1 MKKRTHYIL
10 LLCMLLL
17 SAVCG
22 ALIPKVNV
30 NSDMSRY
37 LPDDSKMKQG
47 LAIVQ
52 DEFGGTQ
59 MTGPAMR
66 IMFRGLDR
74 DSVQPISGKL
84 SAIPEVT
91 ALSSKFSDDGQY
103 VLFELNVPST
113 VDQKLL
119 GQQIKDGFEEDMV
132 VETSQDGNT
141 PPASVMI
148 IAAVLILLILVVMA
162 QSWLEP
168 FLFLFSTG
176 LAVVLNIGTN
186 ALLPSVSITTN
197 YIVAILQMV
206 LSLDYAIVLMNRYR
220 QEKTPQNSPVE
231 AVNRAIR
238 RAFPSIISSAAT
250 TVVGLVMLVFMRL
263 KIGMDMGI
271 VLAKG
276 VVFSLICTF
285 TVLPSLLM
293 IFHRGVMNTGKK
305 TFVLPTNR
313 ISRMV
318 TRYKIPLA
326 GIAMV
331 LFIFSFFWS
340 KKTDISFSMERESE
354 INAVFPHQ
362 NPFVVVY
369 PTAAESSVPALADS
383 LLRDE
388 AVEGVYS
395 YPTIMR
401 REYTSSEMA
410 GQIQAMAAGF
420 KEELPK
426 ELDSSMFSAD
436 MISLVYHMKFE
447 DDPSREITFP
457 ELLNFI
463 REHCVDNPMF
473 DSVLDDDMREKLALL
488 DMYAPAAEQSVTPPA
503 AKTGSPK
510 TASPTSVTP
519 KSEMPTSVTPKSETS
534 KTTAP
539 KPQTTKGATARPAAS
554 EGRSASKVRLASFLP
569 RLAEAYPSTETGVLA
584 SLSDRTMNN
593 TPMAAPAMSEFIGST
608 ATQTRMVYSF
618 SKNKSKQMTPYEY
631 VHFLYDDLF
640 NRKAL
645 ASFVSEEQ
653 KAGLKQRMDVM
664 DLIQEDASLEFS
676 ELYSLLLDFGAA
688 SAGEARIRALAFP
701 SSIGSRPDSSSS
713 TGSRP
718 DSSSGS
724 LVAELPQ
731 PKDSLDSSA
740 GSTVSDR
747 PAAADTAA
755 VNAQLLPRPLPK
767 PAKPKKKSIEE
778 QRQELFMDLMFSGRS
793 YTASKMASFFKRL
806 GEPVGED
813 LISLL
818 YVYYASVTEGE
829 CRHTMNIEELV
840 AFIGD
845 DLLNDK
851 RLSGYID
858 DGTRSHFKEFRLAFQ
873 EKISLLRREE
883 HSLMLVLTSLPPES
897 AETYDFVSRL
907 SSVCDSFFDGDSQL
921 VGESVMYSEMKNG
934 FGQEIRLVT
943 ILTVLAIFLIVAISF
958 RSIIVPLILVM
969 TVMTAVYVN
978 VIFSGIFSGTMLYL
992 AYLIVQ
998 SILMGATI
1006 DYGILYANYYKEYRK
1021 TMGINDAISAAYR
1034 GFIRTVMTSG
1044 LIMVVAPGAMSLL
1057 VDDVAISAIVGSLSI
1072 GAMVSVVL
1080 ILLVVPA
1087 VLGACDRLVVRKK
1100 DRFSE

>member
-1 MKKRTHYIL
+1 ML
-10 LLCMLLL
+10 FCMLAL

-22 ALIPKVNV
+22 ILIPKVNV
-30 NSDMSRY
+30 NSDMTRY
-37 LPDDSKMKQG
+37 LPDDSQMKQG
-47 LAIVQ
+47 LDIVTA
-52 DEFGGTQ
+52 EFGGTQ
-59 MTGPAMR
+59 MTGPAVR
-66 IMFRGLDR
+66 LMFRDVASSR
-74 DSVQPISGKL
+74 VQGI
-84 SAIPEVT
+84 T
-91 ALSSKFSDDGQY
+91 DTLSSFSQVKAVSHSFSEDGQY
-103 VLFELNVPST
+103 VLFELNVPNS

-119 GQQIKDGFEEDMV
+119 GQEISSRFEDDIV

-148 IAAVLILLILVVMA
+148 IAAALILIILVAMA

-168 FLFLFSTG
+168 LIFLISTG
-176 LAVVLNIGTN
+176 LAVVMNIGTN

-206 LSLDYAIVLMNRYR
+206 LSLDYSIVLMNRYR
-220 QEKTPQNSPVE
+220 QEKTGENSPVE
-231 AVNRAIR
+231 AVNRAIK
-238 RAFPSIISSAAT
+238 RAFPSIMSSAAT

-263 KIGMDMGI
+263 KIGMDMGV

-276 VVFSLICTF
+276 VIFSLVCTF

-293 IFHRGVMNTGKK
+293 IFQKGVMNTGKK

-326 GIAMV
+326 CAAIV
-331 LFIFSFFWS
+331 LFFFAFFQS

-354 INAVFPHQ
+354 INSVFPQH

-383 LLRDE
+383 LLKDG
-388 AVEGVYS
+388 AVEGVYA
-395 YPTIMR
+395 YPTVMR
-401 REYTSSEMA
+401 RQYTSSEMA
-410 GQIQAMAAGF
+410 GQIQTMAAGF

-426 ELDSSMFSAD
+426 ELDSSMFTAS
-436 MISLVYHMKFE
+436 MMSLVYHMKFE
-447 DDPSREITFP
+447 DDPSRQISFP
-457 ELLNFI
+457 ELLGFI
-463 REHCVDNPMF
+463 REHCVGNPMF

-488 DMYAPAAEQSVTPPA
+488 DMYAPAVEEEEIVEESRVEEAPAPKASAPKVSAPKATAPDTPKPA
-503 AKTGSPK
+503 A
-510 TASPTSVTP
+510 
-519 KSEMPTSVTPKSETS
+519 E
-534 KTTAP
+534 TAP
-539 KPQTTKGATARPAAS
+539 APVAKPQS
-554 EGRSASKVRLASFLP
+554 SVRLSSFLP
-569 RLAEAYPSTETGVLA
+569 RLAEAYPSTETAVLA

-608 ATQTRMVYSF
+608 PTQTRMVYSF

-645 ASFVSEEQ
+645 ASFVSEDQ
-653 KAGLKQRMDVM
+653 KEGLRQRMNVM
-664 DLIQEDASLEFS
+664 DLIQKDASLEFS
-676 ELYSLLLDFGAA
+676 ELYSLLRDFGAA
-688 SAGEARIRALAFP
+688 SAGEARLRALAFP
-701 SSIGSRPDSSSS
+701 SSGSTAPEAPSAVSRPDS
-713 TGSRP
+713 T
-718 DSSSGS
+718 SGT

-731 PKDSLDSSA
+731 PKDSLASSSGTAVSGTVIAADSSA
-740 GSTVSDR
+740 L
-747 PAAADTAA
+747 
-755 VNAQLLPRPLPK
+755 NAQLLPKPLPK
-767 PAKPKKKSIEE
+767 PVKPKKKSIEE
-778 QRQELFMDLMFSGRS
+778 QRQDLFMDLMYSGRS
-793 YTASKMASFFKRL
+793 YTARQMAGFFKRL

-818 YVYYASVTEGE
+818 YVYYASVSEE
-829 CRHTMNIEELV
+829 DCHHTMNIEELV
-840 AFIGD
+840 NFIGD

-858 DGTRSHFKEFRLAFQ
+858 DEVRSHFNGFRKAFE
-873 EKISLLRREE
+873 EKISLLRRED
-883 HSLMLVLTSLPPES
+883 HSLMLVLTKLPPES
-897 AETYDFVSRL
+897 RETYDFVSRL
-907 SSVCDSFFDGDSQL
+907 SSVCDDCFGGESQL

-934 FGQEIRLVT
+934 FGREMRLVT
-943 ILTVLAIFLIVAISF
+943 ILTVLAIFLIVAVSF
-958 RSIIVPLILVM
+958 RSVIVPLILVM

-1021 TMGINDAISAAYR
+1021 TMDVNDAITAAYR
-1034 GFIRTVMTSG
+1034 GFIRTIMTSG
-1044 LIMVVAPGAMSLL
+1044 LIMVVAPGAMALL

-1087 VLGACDRLVVRKK
+1087 VLGAFDSLVVRKK
-1100 DRFSE
+1100 DRFKK

>member
-10 LLCMLLL
+10 LFCMLAL

-22 ALIPKVNV
+22 ILIPKVNV
-30 NSDMSRY
+30 NSDMTRY
-37 LPDDSKMKQG
+37 LPDDSQMKQG
-47 LAIVQ
+47 LDIVTA
-52 DEFGGTQ
+52 EFGGTQ
-59 MTGPAMR
+59 MTGPAVR
-66 IMFRGLDR
+66 LMFRDVASSR
-74 DSVQPISGKL
+74 VQGI
-84 SAIPEVT
+84 T
-91 ALSSKFSDDGQY
+91 DTLSSFSQVKAVSHSFSADGQY
-103 VLFELNVPST
+103 VLFELNVPNS

-119 GQQIKDGFEEDMV
+119 GQEISSRFEDDIV

-148 IAAVLILLILVVMA
+148 IAAALILIILVAMA

-168 FLFLFSTG
+168 LIFLISTG
-176 LAVVLNIGTN
+176 LAVVMNIGTN

-206 LSLDYAIVLMNRYR
+206 LSLDYSIVLMNRYR
-220 QEKTPQNSPVE
+220 QEKTGENSLVE
-231 AVNRAIR
+231 AVNRAIK
-238 RAFPSIISSAAT
+238 RAFPSIMSSAAT

-263 KIGMDMGI
+263 KIGMDMGV

-276 VVFSLICTF
+276 VIFSLVCTF

-293 IFHRGVMNTGKK
+293 IFQKGVMNTGKK

-326 GIAMV
+326 CAAIV
-331 LFIFSFFWS
+331 LFFFAFFQS

-354 INAVFPHQ
+354 INSVFPQH

-383 LLRDE
+383 LLKDE
-388 AVEGVYS
+388 AVEAVYA
-395 YPTIMR
+395 YPTVMR
-401 REYTSSEMA
+401 RQYTSSEMA

-426 ELDSSMFSAD
+426 ELDSSMFTAS
-436 MISLVYHMKFE
+436 MMSLVYHMKFE
-447 DDPSREITFP
+447 DDPSRQISFP
-457 ELLNFI
+457 ELLGFI
-463 REHCVDNPMF
+463 REHCVGNPMF

-488 DMYAPAAEQSVTPPA
+488 DMYAPAVEEEENVAETGVGEAPAPKASAPKASAPKVTAPDTPKPA
-503 AKTGSPK
+503 AEAVPE
-510 TASPTSVTP
+510 A
-519 KSEMPTSVTPKSETS
+519 
-534 KTTAP
+534 
-539 KPQTTKGATARPAAS
+539 KPQTS
-554 EGRSASKVRLASFLP
+554 VRLSTFLP
-569 RLAEAYPSTETGVLA
+569 RLAEAYPSTETAVLA

-608 ATQTRMVYSF
+608 PTQTRMVYSF

-645 ASFVSEEQ
+645 ASFVSEDQ
-653 KAGLKQRMDVM
+653 KEGLRQRMNVM
-664 DLIQEDASLEFS
+664 DLIQKDASLEFS
-676 ELYSLLLDFGAA
+676 ELYSLLRDFGAA
-688 SAGEARIRALAFP
+688 SAGEARLRALAFP
-701 SSIGSRPDSSSS
+701 SSGSTAPEAPSAVSRSDS
-713 TGSRP
+713 T
-718 DSSSGS
+718 SGT

-731 PKDSLDSSA
+731 QKDSLASSAGTAVSGTVIAADSSA
-740 GSTVSDR
+740 L
-747 PAAADTAA
+747 
-755 VNAQLLPRPLPK
+755 NAQLLPNPLPK
-767 PAKPKKKSIEE
+767 PVKPKKKSIEE
-778 QRQELFMDLMFSGRS
+778 QRQDLFMDLMYSGRS
-793 YTASKMASFFKRL
+793 YTARQMAGFFKRL

-818 YVYYASVTEGE
+818 YVYYASVSEE
-829 CRHTMNIEELV
+829 DCHHTMNIEELV
-840 AFIGD
+840 NFIGD

-858 DGTRSHFKEFRLAFQ
+858 DEVRSHFNGFRKAFE
-873 EKISLLRREE
+873 EKISLLRRED
-883 HSLMLVLTSLPPES
+883 HSLMLVLTKLPPES
-897 AETYDFVSRL
+897 RETYDFVSRL
-907 SSVCDSFFDGDSQL
+907 SSVCYDCFGGESQL

-934 FGQEIRLVT
+934 FGREMRLVT
-943 ILTVLAIFLIVAISF
+943 ILTVLAIFLIVAVSF
-958 RSIIVPLILVM
+958 RSVIVPLILVM

-1021 TMGINDAISAAYR
+1021 TMDINDAITAAYR
-1034 GFIRTVMTSG
+1034 GFIRTIMTSG
-1044 LIMVVAPGAMSLL
+1044 LIMVVAPGAMALL

-1087 VLGACDRLVVRKK
+1087 VLGAFDSLVVRKK
-1100 DRFSE
+1100 DRFKK

>member
-10 LLCMLLL
+10 LFCMLAF

-22 ALIPKVNV
+22 ILIPKVNV
-30 NSDMSRY
+30 NSDMTRY
-37 LPDDSKMKQG
+37 LPDDSQMKQG
-47 LAIVQ
+47 LDIVTA
-52 DEFGGTQ
+52 EFGGTQ
-59 MTGPAMR
+59 MTGPAVR
-66 IMFRGLDR
+66 LMFRDVASSR
-74 DSVQPISGKL
+74 VQGI
-84 SAIPEVT
+84 T
-91 ALSSKFSDDGQY
+91 DTLSSFSQVKAVSHSFSADGQY
-103 VLFELNVPST
+103 VLFELNVPNS

-119 GQQIKDGFEEDMV
+119 GQEISSRFKDDIV

-148 IAAVLILLILVVMA
+148 IAAALILIILVAMA

-168 FLFLFSTG
+168 LIFLISTG
-176 LAVVLNIGTN
+176 LAVVMNIGTN

-206 LSLDYAIVLMNRYR
+206 LSLDYSIVLMNRYR
-220 QEKTPQNSPVE
+220 QEKTGENSPVE
-231 AVNRAIR
+231 AVNRAIK
-238 RAFPSIISSAAT
+238 RAFPSIMSSAAT

-263 KIGMDMGI
+263 KIGMDMGV

-276 VVFSLICTF
+276 VIFSLVCTF

-293 IFHRGVMNTGKK
+293 IFQKGVMNTGKK

-326 GIAMV
+326 CAAIV
-331 LFIFSFFWS
+331 LFFFAFFQS

-354 INAVFPHQ
+354 INSVFPQH

-383 LLRDE
+383 LLKDG
-388 AVEGVYS
+388 AVEGVYA
-395 YPTIMR
+395 YPTVMR
-401 REYTSSEMA
+401 RQYTSSEMA
-410 GQIQAMAAGF
+410 GQIQTMAAGF

-426 ELDSSMFSAD
+426 ELDSSMFTAS
-436 MISLVYHMKFE
+436 MMSLVYHMKFE
-447 DDPSREITFP
+447 DDPSRQISFP
-457 ELLNFI
+457 ELLGFI
-463 REHCVDNPMF
+463 REHCVGNPMF

-488 DMYAPAAEQSVTPPA
+488 DMYAPAVEEEENVAESRVEEAPA
-503 AKTGSPK
+503 PK
-510 TASPTSVTP
+510 ASAP
-519 KSEMPTSVTPKSETS
+519 

-539 KPQTTKGATARPAAS
+539 DTPKPAAETVPEAKPQISLAPKPVTPGS
-554 EGRSASKVRLASFLP
+554 SASAVRLSAFLP
-569 RLAEAYPSTETGVLA
+569 RLAEAYPSTETAVLA

-608 ATQTRMVYSF
+608 PTQTRMVYSF

-645 ASFVSEEQ
+645 ASFVSEDQ
-653 KAGLKQRMDVM
+653 KEGLRQRMNVM
-664 DLIQEDASLEFS
+664 DLIQKDASLEFS
-676 ELYSLLLDFGAA
+676 ELYSLLRDFGAA
-688 SAGEARIRALAFP
+688 SAGEARLRVLAFP
-701 SSIGSRPDSSSS
+701 SSGSTAPEVPSAVSRPDS
-713 TGSRP
+713 T
-718 DSSSGS
+718 SGT

-731 PKDSLDSSA
+731 QKDSLVSSAGNAVSGTVIAADSSA
-740 GSTVSDR
+740 L
-747 PAAADTAA
+747 
-755 VNAQLLPRPLPK
+755 NAQLLPKPLPK
-767 PAKPKKKSIEE
+767 PVKPKKKSIEE
-778 QRQELFMDLMFSGRS
+778 QRQDLFMDLMYSGRS
-793 YTASKMASFFKRL
+793 YTARQMAGFFKRL

-818 YVYYASVTEGE
+818 YVYYASVSEE
-829 CRHTMNIEELV
+829 DCHHTMNIEELV
-840 AFIGD
+840 SFIGD

-858 DGTRSHFKEFRLAFQ
+858 DEVRSHFNEFRAAFE
-873 EKISLLRREE
+873 EKISLLRRED
-883 HSLMLVLTSLPPES
+883 HSLMLVLTKLPQES
-897 AETYDFVSRL
+897 RETYDFVSRL
-907 SSVCDSFFDGDSQL
+907 SSVCEDCFGGESQL

-934 FGQEIRLVT
+934 FGREMRLVT
-943 ILTVLAIFLIVAISF
+943 ILTVLAIFLIVAVSF
-958 RSIIVPLILVM
+958 RSVIVPLILVM

-1021 TMGINDAISAAYR
+1021 TMDVNDAITAAYR
-1034 GFIRTVMTSG
+1034 GFIRTIMTSG
-1044 LIMVVAPGAMSLL
+1044 LIMVVAPGAMALL

-1087 VLGACDRLVVRKK
+1087 VLGAFDSLVVRKK
-1100 DRFSE
+1100 DRFKK

>member
-1 MKKRTHYIL
+1 ML
-10 LLCMLLL
+10 FCMLAL

-22 ALIPKVNV
+22 ILIPKVNV
-30 NSDMSRY
+30 NSDMTRY
-37 LPDDSKMKQG
+37 LPDDSQMKQG
-47 LAIVQ
+47 LDIVTA
-52 DEFGGTQ
+52 EFGGTQ
-59 MTGPAMR
+59 MTGPAVR
-66 IMFRGLDR
+66 LMFRDVASSR
-74 DSVQPISGKL
+74 VQGI
-84 SAIPEVT
+84 T
-91 ALSSKFSDDGQY
+91 DTLSSFSQVKAVSHSFSEDGQY
-103 VLFELNVPST
+103 VLFELNVPNS

-119 GQQIKDGFEEDMV
+119 GQEISSRFEDDIV

-148 IAAVLILLILVVMA
+148 IAAALILIILVAMA

-168 FLFLFSTG
+168 LIFLISTG
-176 LAVVLNIGTN
+176 LAVVMNIGTN

-206 LSLDYAIVLMNRYR
+206 LSLDYSIVLMNRYR
-220 QEKTPQNSPVE
+220 QEKTGENSPVE
-231 AVNRAIR
+231 AVNRAIK
-238 RAFPSIISSAAT
+238 RAFPSIMSSAAT

-263 KIGMDMGI
+263 KIGMDMGV

-276 VVFSLICTF
+276 VIFSLVCTF

-293 IFHRGVMNTGKK
+293 IFQKGVMNTGKK

-326 GIAMV
+326 CAAIV
-331 LFIFSFFWS
+331 LFFFAFFQS

-354 INAVFPHQ
+354 INSVFPQH

-383 LLRDE
+383 LLKDG
-388 AVEGVYS
+388 AVEGVYA
-395 YPTIMR
+395 YPTVMR
-401 REYTSSEMA
+401 RQYTSSEMA
-410 GQIQAMAAGF
+410 GQIQTMAAGF

-426 ELDSSMFSAD
+426 ELDSSMFTAS
-436 MISLVYHMKFE
+436 MMSLVYHMKFE
-447 DDPSREITFP
+447 DDPSRQISFP
-457 ELLNFI
+457 ELLGFI
-463 REHCVDNPMF
+463 REHCVGNPMF

-488 DMYAPAAEQSVTPPA
+488 DMYAPAVEEEESVEEIGVEEAPAPKASAPKAPAPKATAPDTPKPA
-503 AKTGSPK
+503 AE
-510 TASPTSVTP
+510 A
-519 KSEMPTSVTPKSETS
+519 
-534 KTTAP
+534 AP
-539 KPQTTKGATARPAAS
+539 APVAKLQS
-554 EGRSASKVRLASFLP
+554 SVRLSSFLP
-569 RLAEAYPSTETGVLA
+569 RLAQAYPSTETAVLA

-608 ATQTRMVYSF
+608 PTQTRMVYSF

-645 ASFVSEEQ
+645 ASFVSEDQ
-653 KAGLKQRMDVM
+653 KEGLRQRMNVM
-664 DLIQEDASLEFS
+664 DLIQKDASLEFS
-676 ELYSLLLDFGAA
+676 ELYSLLRDFGAA
-688 SAGEARIRALAFP
+688 SAGEARLRALAFP
-701 SSIGSRPDSSSS
+701 SSGSNVPEVPSAVSRPDS
-713 TGSRP
+713 T
-718 DSSSGS
+718 SGT

-731 PKDSLDSSA
+731 QKDSLASSA
-740 GSTVSDR
+740 GNAVSGN
-747 PAAADTAA
+747 PAAADTAS
-755 VNAQLLPRPLPK
+755 VNVQPLPK
-767 PAKPKKKSIEE
+767 PVKPKKKSIEE
-778 QRQELFMDLMFSGRS
+778 QRQDLFMDLMYSGRS
-793 YTASKMASFFKRL
+793 YTARQMAGFFKRL

-818 YVYYASVTEGE
+818 YVYYASVSEE
-829 CRHTMNIEELV
+829 DCHHTMNIEELV
-840 AFIGD
+840 NFIGD

-858 DGTRSHFKEFRLAFQ
+858 DEVRSHFNGFRKAFE
-873 EKISLLRREE
+873 EKISLLRRED
-883 HSLMLVLTSLPPES
+883 HSLMLVLTKLPPES
-897 AETYDFVSRL
+897 RETYDFVSRL
-907 SSVCDSFFDGDSQL
+907 SSVCDDFFGGESQL

-934 FGQEIRLVT
+934 FGREMRLVT
-943 ILTVLAIFLIVAISF
+943 ILTVLAIFLIVAVSF
-958 RSIIVPLILVM
+958 RSVIVPLILVM

-1021 TMGINDAISAAYR
+1021 TMDINDAITAAYR
-1034 GFIRTVMTSG
+1034 GFIRTIMTSG
-1044 LIMVVAPGAMSLL
+1044 LIMVVAPGAMALL

-1087 VLGACDRLVVRKK
+1087 VLGAFDSLVVRKK
-1100 DRFSE
+1100 DRFKK

>member
-10 LLCMLLL
+10 LFCMLAL

-22 ALIPKVNV
+22 ILIPKVNV
-30 NSDMSRY
+30 NSDMTRY
-37 LPDDSKMKQG
+37 LPDDSQMKQG
-47 LAIVQ
+47 LDIVTA
-52 DEFGGTQ
+52 EFGGTQ
-59 MTGPAMR
+59 MTGPAVR
-66 IMFRGLDR
+66 LMFRDVASSR
-74 DSVQPISGKL
+74 VQGI
-84 SAIPEVT
+84 T
-91 ALSSKFSDDGQY
+91 DTLSSFSQVKAVSHSFSEDGQY
-103 VLFELNVPST
+103 VLFELNVPNS

-119 GQQIKDGFEEDMV
+119 GQEISSRFEDDIV

-148 IAAVLILLILVVMA
+148 IAAALILIILVAMA

-168 FLFLFSTG
+168 LIFLISTG
-176 LAVVLNIGTN
+176 LAVVMNIGTN

-206 LSLDYAIVLMNRYR
+206 LSLDYSIVLMNRYR
-220 QEKTPQNSPVE
+220 QEKTGENSPVE
-231 AVNRAIR
+231 AVNRAIK
-238 RAFPSIISSAAT
+238 RAFPSIMSSAAT

-263 KIGMDMGI
+263 KIGMDMGV

-276 VVFSLICTF
+276 VIFSLVCTF

-293 IFHRGVMNTGKK
+293 IFQKGVMNTGKK

-326 GIAMV
+326 CAAIV
-331 LFIFSFFWS
+331 LFFFAFFQS

-354 INAVFPHQ
+354 INSVFPQH

-383 LLRDE
+383 LLKDG
-388 AVEGVYS
+388 AVEGVYA
-395 YPTIMR
+395 YPTVMR
-401 REYTSSEMA
+401 RQYTSSEMA
-410 GQIQAMAAGF
+410 GQIQTMAAGF

-426 ELDSSMFSAD
+426 ELDSSMFTAS
-436 MISLVYHMKFE
+436 MMSLVYHMKFE
-447 DDPSREITFP
+447 DDPSRQISFP
-457 ELLNFI
+457 ELLGFI
-463 REHCVDNPMF
+463 REHCVGNPMF

-488 DMYAPAAEQSVTPPA
+488 DMYAPAVEEEENVAETVVEEAP
-503 AKTGSPK
+503 
-510 TASPTSVTP
+510 
-519 KSEMPTSVTPKSETS
+519 
-534 KTTAP
+534 AP
-539 KPQTTKGATARPAAS
+539 KPSAPKAPAPKATAPDTPKPAAETAPAPVAKPQTS
-554 EGRSASKVRLASFLP
+554 VRLSTFLP
-569 RLAEAYPSTETGVLA
+569 RLAEAYPSTETAVLA

-608 ATQTRMVYSF
+608 PTQTRMVYSF

-645 ASFVSEEQ
+645 ASFVSEDQ
-653 KAGLKQRMDVM
+653 KEGLRQRMNVM
-664 DLIQEDASLEFS
+664 DLIQKDASLEFS
-676 ELYSLLLDFGAA
+676 ELYSLLRDFGAA
-688 SAGEARIRALAFP
+688 SAGEARLRALAFP
-701 SSIGSRPDSSSS
+701 SSGSTAPEAPSAVSRSDS
-713 TGSRP
+713 T
-718 DSSSGS
+718 SGT

-731 PKDSLDSSA
+731 QKDSLASSA
-740 GSTVSDR
+740 GNAVSGN
-747 PAAADTAA
+747 PSAADTAS
-755 VNAQLLPRPLPK
+755 VNVQPLPK
-767 PAKPKKKSIEE
+767 PVKPKKKSIEE
-778 QRQELFMDLMFSGRS
+778 QRQDLFMDLMYSGRS
-793 YTASKMASFFKRL
+793 YTARQMAGFFKRL

-818 YVYYASVTEGE
+818 YVYYASVSEE
-829 CRHTMNIEELV
+829 DCHHTMNIEELV
-840 AFIGD
+840 NFIGD

-858 DGTRSHFKEFRLAFQ
+858 DEVRSHFNGFRKAFE
-873 EKISLLRREE
+873 EKISLLRRED
-883 HSLMLVLTSLPPES
+883 HSLMLVLTKLPPES
-897 AETYDFVSRL
+897 RETYDFVSRL
-907 SSVCDSFFDGDSQL
+907 SSVCEDFFGGESQL

-934 FGQEIRLVT
+934 FGREMRLVT
-943 ILTVLAIFLIVAISF
+943 ILTVLAIFLIVAVSF
-958 RSIIVPLILVM
+958 RSVIVPLILVM

-1021 TMGINDAISAAYR
+1021 TMDINDAITAAYR
-1034 GFIRTVMTSG
+1034 GFIRTIMTSG
-1044 LIMVVAPGAMSLL
+1044 LIMVVAPGAMALL
-1057 VDDVAISAIVGSLSI
+1057 VDDVAISAIVGSLAI

-1087 VLGACDRLVVRKK
+1087 VLGAFDSLVVRKK
-1100 DRFSE
+1100 DRFKK

>member
-1 MKKRTHYIL
+1 ML
-10 LLCMLLL
+10 FCMLAL

-22 ALIPKVNV
+22 ILIPKVNV
-30 NSDMSRY
+30 NSDMTRY
-37 LPDDSKMKQG
+37 LPDDSQMKQG
-47 LAIVQ
+47 LDIVTA
-52 DEFGGTQ
+52 EFGGTQ
-59 MTGPAMR
+59 MTGPAVR
-66 IMFRGLDR
+66 LMFRDVASSR
-74 DSVQPISGKL
+74 VQGI
-84 SAIPEVT
+84 T
-91 ALSSKFSDDGQY
+91 DTLSSFSQVKAVSHSFSEDGQY
-103 VLFELNVPST
+103 VLFELNVPNS

-119 GQQIKDGFEEDMV
+119 GQEISSRFEDDIV

-148 IAAVLILLILVVMA
+148 IAAALILIILVAMA

-168 FLFLFSTG
+168 LIFLISTG
-176 LAVVLNIGTN
+176 LAVVMNIGTN

-206 LSLDYAIVLMNRYR
+206 LSLDYSIVLMNRYR
-220 QEKTPQNSPVE
+220 QEKTGENSPVE
-231 AVNRAIR
+231 AVNRAIK
-238 RAFPSIISSAAT
+238 RAFPSIMSSAAT

-263 KIGMDMGI
+263 KIGMDMGV

-276 VVFSLICTF
+276 VIFSLVCTF

-293 IFHRGVMNTGKK
+293 IFQKGVMNTGKK

-326 GIAMV
+326 CAAIV
-331 LFIFSFFWS
+331 LFFFAFFQS

-354 INAVFPHQ
+354 INSVFPQH

-383 LLRDE
+383 LLKDG
-388 AVEGVYS
+388 AVEGVYA
-395 YPTIMR
+395 YPTVMR
-401 REYTSSEMA
+401 RQYTSSEMA
-410 GQIQAMAAGF
+410 GQIQTMAAGF

-426 ELDSSMFSAD
+426 ELDSSMFTAS
-436 MISLVYHMKFE
+436 MMSLVYHMKFE
-447 DDPSREITFP
+447 DDPSRQISFP
-457 ELLNFI
+457 ELLGFI
-463 REHCVDNPMF
+463 REHCVGNPMF

-488 DMYAPAAEQSVTPPA
+488 DMYAPAVEEEENVAETGVGEAPAPKASAPKVTAPDTPKPA
-503 AKTGSPK
+503 A
-510 TASPTSVTP
+510 
-519 KSEMPTSVTPKSETS
+519 E
-534 KTTAP
+534 TAP
-539 KPQTTKGATARPAAS
+539 APVAKPQS
-554 EGRSASKVRLASFLP
+554 SVRLSSFLP
-569 RLAEAYPSTETGVLA
+569 RLAEAYPSTETAVLA

-608 ATQTRMVYSF
+608 PTQTRMVYSF

-645 ASFVSEEQ
+645 ASFVSEDQ
-653 KAGLKQRMDVM
+653 KEGLRQRMNVM
-664 DLIQEDASLEFS
+664 DLIQKDASLEFS
-676 ELYSLLLDFGAA
+676 ELYSLLRDFGAA
-688 SAGEARIRALAFP
+688 SAGEARLRALAFP
-701 SSIGSRPDSSSS
+701 SSGSTAPEAPSAVSRPDS
-713 TGSRP
+713 T
-718 DSSSGS
+718 SGT

-731 PKDSLDSSA
+731 QKDSLASSSGNAVSGTVTAADSSA
-740 GSTVSDR
+740 L
-747 PAAADTAA
+747 
-755 VNAQLLPRPLPK
+755 NAQLLPK
-767 PAKPKKKSIEE
+767 PVKSKKKSIEE
-778 QRQELFMDLMFSGRS
+778 QRQDLFMDLMYSGRS
-793 YTASKMASFFKRL
+793 YTARQMAGFFKRL

-818 YVYYASVTEGE
+818 YVYYASVSEE
-829 CRHTMNIEELV
+829 DCHHTMNIEELV
-840 AFIGD
+840 NFIGD

-858 DGTRSHFKEFRLAFQ
+858 DEVRSHFNGFRKAFE
-873 EKISLLRREE
+873 EKISLLRRED
-883 HSLMLVLTSLPPES
+883 HSLMLVLTKLPPES
-897 AETYDFVSRL
+897 RETYDFVSRL
-907 SSVCDSFFDGDSQL
+907 SSVCDDCFGGESQL

-934 FGQEIRLVT
+934 FGREMRLVT
-943 ILTVLAIFLIVAISF
+943 ILTVLAIFLIVAVSF
-958 RSIIVPLILVM
+958 RSVIVPLILVM

-1021 TMGINDAISAAYR
+1021 TMDINDAITAAYR
-1034 GFIRTVMTSG
+1034 GFIRTIMTSG
-1044 LIMVVAPGAMSLL
+1044 LIMVVAPGAMALL

-1087 VLGACDRLVVRKK
+1087 VLGAFDSLVVRKK
-1100 DRFSE
+1100 DRFKK

>member
-1 MKKRTHYIL
+1 ML
-10 LLCMLLL
+10 FCMLAL

-22 ALIPKVNV
+22 ILIPKVNV
-30 NSDMSRY
+30 NSDMTRY
-37 LPDDSKMKQG
+37 LPDDSQMKQG
-47 LAIVQ
+47 LDIVTA
-52 DEFGGTQ
+52 EFGGTQ
-59 MTGPAMR
+59 MTGPAVR
-66 IMFRGLDR
+66 LMFRDVASSR
-74 DSVQPISGKL
+74 VQGI
-84 SAIPEVT
+84 T
-91 ALSSKFSDDGQY
+91 DTLSSFSQVKAVSHSFSADGQY
-103 VLFELNVPST
+103 VLFELNVPNS

-119 GQQIKDGFEEDMV
+119 GQEISSRFEDDIV

-148 IAAVLILLILVVMA
+148 IAAALILIILVAMA

-168 FLFLFSTG
+168 LIFLISTG
-176 LAVVLNIGTN
+176 LAVVMNIGTN

-206 LSLDYAIVLMNRYR
+206 LSLDYSIVLMNRYR
-220 QEKTPQNSPVE
+220 QEKTGENSPVE
-231 AVNRAIR
+231 AVNRAIK
-238 RAFPSIISSAAT
+238 RAFPSIMSSAAT

-263 KIGMDMGI
+263 KIGMDMGV

-276 VVFSLICTF
+276 VIFSLVCTF

-293 IFHRGVMNTGKK
+293 IFQKGVMNTGKK

-326 GIAMV
+326 CAAIV
-331 LFIFSFFWS
+331 LFFFAFFQS

-354 INAVFPHQ
+354 INSVFPQH

-383 LLRDE
+383 LLKDG
-388 AVEGVYS
+388 AVEGVYA
-395 YPTIMR
+395 YPTVMR
-401 REYTSSEMA
+401 RQYTSSEMA
-410 GQIQAMAAGF
+410 GQIQTMAAGF

-426 ELDSSMFSAD
+426 ELDSSMFTAS
-436 MISLVYHMKFE
+436 MMSLVYHMKFE
-447 DDPSREITFP
+447 DDPSRQISFP
-457 ELLNFI
+457 ELLGFI
-463 REHCVDNPMF
+463 REHCVGNPMF

-488 DMYAPAAEQSVTPPA
+488 DMYAPAVEEEEIVEESRVEEAPAPKASAPKAPAPKATAPDTPKPA
-503 AKTGSPK
+503 AEAVPE
-510 TASPTSVTP
+510 A
-519 KSEMPTSVTPKSETS
+519 
-534 KTTAP
+534 
-539 KPQTTKGATARPAAS
+539 KPQTS
-554 EGRSASKVRLASFLP
+554 VRLSAFLP
-569 RLAEAYPSTETGVLA
+569 RLAEAYPSTETAVLA

-608 ATQTRMVYSF
+608 PTQTRMVYSF

-645 ASFVSEEQ
+645 ASFVSEDQ
-653 KAGLKQRMDVM
+653 KEGLRQRMNVM
-664 DLIQEDASLEFS
+664 DLIQKDASLEFS
-676 ELYSLLLDFGAA
+676 ELYSLLRDFGAA
-688 SAGEARIRALAFP
+688 SAGEARLRALAFP
-701 SSIGSRPDSSSS
+701 SSGSNVPEAPSAVSRPDS
-713 TGSRP
+713 T
-718 DSSSGS
+718 SGT

-731 PKDSLDSSA
+731 QKDSLASSAGNAVSGNPAATDSSA
-740 GSTVSDR
+740 L
-747 PAAADTAA
+747 
-755 VNAQLLPRPLPK
+755 NAQALPK
-767 PAKPKKKSIEE
+767 PVKPKKKSIEE
-778 QRQELFMDLMFSGRS
+778 QRQDLFMDLMYSGRS
-793 YTASKMASFFKRL
+793 YTARQMAGFFKRL

-818 YVYYASVTEGE
+818 YVYYASVSEE
-829 CRHTMNIEELV
+829 DCHHTMNIEELV
-840 AFIGD
+840 NFIGD

-858 DGTRSHFKEFRLAFQ
+858 DEVRSHFNGFRKAFE
-873 EKISLLRREE
+873 EKISLLRRED
-883 HSLMLVLTSLPPES
+883 HSLMLVLTKLPPES
-897 AETYDFVSRL
+897 RETYDFVSRL
-907 SSVCDSFFDGDSQL
+907 SSVCDDCFGGESQL

-934 FGQEIRLVT
+934 FGREMRLVT
-943 ILTVLAIFLIVAISF
+943 ILTVLAIFLIVAVSF
-958 RSIIVPLILVM
+958 RSVIVPLILVM

-1021 TMGINDAISAAYR
+1021 TMDINDAITAAYR
-1034 GFIRTVMTSG
+1034 GFIRTIMTSG
-1044 LIMVVAPGAMSLL
+1044 LIMVVAPGAMALL

-1087 VLGACDRLVVRKK
+1087 VLGAFDSLVVRKK
-1100 DRFSE
+1100 DRFKK

>member
-1 MKKRTHYIL
+1 ML
-10 LLCMLLL
+10 FCMLAL

-22 ALIPKVNV
+22 ILIPKVNV
-30 NSDMSRY
+30 NSDMTRY
-37 LPDDSKMKQG
+37 LPDDSQMKQG
-47 LAIVQ
+47 LDIVTA
-52 DEFGGTQ
+52 EFGGTQ
-59 MTGPAMR
+59 MTGPAVR
-66 IMFRGLDR
+66 LMFRDVASSR
-74 DSVQPISGKL
+74 VQGI
-84 SAIPEVT
+84 T
-91 ALSSKFSDDGQY
+91 DTLSSFSKVKAVSHSFSEDGQY
-103 VLFELNVPST
+103 VLFELNVPNS

-119 GQQIKDGFEEDMV
+119 GQEISSRFEDDIV

-148 IAAVLILLILVVMA
+148 IAAALILIILVAMA

-168 FLFLFSTG
+168 LIFLISTG
-176 LAVVLNIGTN
+176 LAVVMNIGTN

-206 LSLDYAIVLMNRYR
+206 LSLDYSIVLMNRYR
-220 QEKTPQNSPVE
+220 QEKTGENSPVE
-231 AVNRAIR
+231 AVNRAIK
-238 RAFPSIISSAAT
+238 RAFPSIMSSAAT

-263 KIGMDMGI
+263 KIGMDMGV

-276 VVFSLICTF
+276 VIFSLVCTF

-293 IFHRGVMNTGKK
+293 IFQKGVMNTGKK

-326 GIAMV
+326 CAAIV
-331 LFIFSFFWS
+331 LFFFAFFQS

-354 INAVFPHQ
+354 INSVFPQH

-383 LLRDE
+383 LLKDG
-388 AVEGVYS
+388 AVEGVYA
-395 YPTIMR
+395 YPTVMR
-401 REYTSSEMA
+401 RQYTSSEMA
-410 GQIQAMAAGF
+410 GQIQTMAAGF

-426 ELDSSMFSAD
+426 ELDSSMFTAS
-436 MISLVYHMKFE
+436 MMSLVYHMKFE
-447 DDPSREITFP
+447 DDPSRQISFP
-457 ELLNFI
+457 ELLGFI
-463 REHCVDNPMF
+463 REHCVGNPMF

-488 DMYAPAAEQSVTPPA
+488 DMYAPAVEEEENVAETGVGEAPAPKASAPKASAPKAPAPKATAPDTPKPA
-503 AKTGSPK
+503 AE
-510 TASPTSVTP
+510 A
-519 KSEMPTSVTPKSETS
+519 
-534 KTTAP
+534 AP
-539 KPQTTKGATARPAAS
+539 EAKPQS
-554 EGRSASKVRLASFLP
+554 SVRLSTFLP
-569 RLAEAYPSTETGVLA
+569 RLAEAYPSTETAVLA

-608 ATQTRMVYSF
+608 PTQTRMVYSF

-653 KAGLKQRMDVM
+653 KEGLRQRINVM
-664 DLIQEDASLEFS
+664 DLIQKDASLEFS
-676 ELYSLLLDFGAA
+676 ELYSLLRDFGAA
-688 SAGEARIRALAFP
+688 SAGEARLRALAFP
-701 SSIGSRPDSSSS
+701 SSGSTAPEAPSAVSRPDS
-713 TGSRP
+713 T
-718 DSSSGS
+718 SGT

-731 PKDSLDSSA
+731 QKDSLASSSGNA
-740 GSTVSDR
+740 VSGN
-747 PAAADTAA
+747 PAAADSSAL
-755 VNAQLLPRPLPK
+755 NAQALPK
-767 PAKPKKKSIEE
+767 PVKPKKKSIEE
-778 QRQELFMDLMFSGRS
+778 QRQDLFMDLMYSGRS
-793 YTASKMASFFKRL
+793 YTARQMAGFFKRL

-818 YVYYASVTEGE
+818 YVYYASVSEE
-829 CRHTMNIEELV
+829 DCHHTMNIEELV
-840 AFIGD
+840 SFIGD
-845 DLLNDK
+845 DLLNDR

-858 DGTRSHFKEFRLAFQ
+858 DEVRSHFNGFRKAFE
-873 EKISLLRREE
+873 EKISLLRRED
-883 HSLMLVLTSLPPES
+883 HSLMLVLTKLPPES
-897 AETYDFVSRL
+897 RETYDFVSRL
-907 SSVCDSFFDGDSQL
+907 SSVCEDFFGGESQL

-934 FGQEIRLVT
+934 FGREMRLVT
-943 ILTVLAIFLIVAISF
+943 ILTVLAIFLIVAVSF
-958 RSIIVPLILVM
+958 RSVIVPLILVM

-1021 TMGINDAISAAYR
+1021 TMDINDAITAAYR
-1034 GFIRTVMTSG
+1034 GFIRTIMTSG
-1044 LIMVVAPGAMSLL
+1044 LIMVVAPGAMALL

-1087 VLGACDRLVVRKK
+1087 VLGAFDSLVVRKK
-1100 DRFSE
+1100 DRFKK

>member
-1 MKKRTHYIL
+1 ML
-10 LLCMLLL
+10 FCMLAL

-22 ALIPKVNV
+22 ILIPKVNV
-30 NSDMSRY
+30 NSDMTRY
-37 LPDDSKMKQG
+37 LPDDSQMKQG
-47 LAIVQ
+47 LDIVTA
-52 DEFGGTQ
+52 EFGGTQ
-59 MTGPAMR
+59 MTGPAVR
-66 IMFRGLDR
+66 LMFRDVASSR
-74 DSVQPISGKL
+74 VQGI
-84 SAIPEVT
+84 T
-91 ALSSKFSDDGQY
+91 DTLSSFSKVKAVSHSFSEDGQY
-103 VLFELNVPST
+103 VLFELNVPNS

-119 GQQIKDGFEEDMV
+119 GQEISSRFEDDIV

-148 IAAVLILLILVVMA
+148 IAAALILIILVAMA

-168 FLFLFSTG
+168 LIFLISTG
-176 LAVVLNIGTN
+176 LAVVMNIGTN

-206 LSLDYAIVLMNRYR
+206 LSLDYSIVLMNRYR
-220 QEKTPQNSPVE
+220 QEKTGENSPVE
-231 AVNRAIR
+231 AVNRAIK
-238 RAFPSIISSAAT
+238 RAFPSIMSSAAT

-263 KIGMDMGI
+263 KIGMDMGV

-276 VVFSLICTF
+276 VIFSLVCTF

-293 IFHRGVMNTGKK
+293 IFQKGVMNTGKK

-326 GIAMV
+326 CAAIV
-331 LFIFSFFWS
+331 LFFFAFFQS

-354 INAVFPHQ
+354 INSVFPQH

-383 LLRDE
+383 LLKDG
-388 AVEGVYS
+388 AVEGVYA
-395 YPTIMR
+395 YPTVMR
-401 REYTSSEMA
+401 RQYTSSEMA
-410 GQIQAMAAGF
+410 GQIQTMAAGF

-426 ELDSSMFSAD
+426 ELDSSMFTAS
-436 MISLVYHMKFE
+436 MMSLVYHMKFE
-447 DDPSREITFP
+447 DDPSRQISFP
-457 ELLNFI
+457 ELLGFI
-463 REHCVDNPMF
+463 REHCVGNPMF

-488 DMYAPAAEQSVTPPA
+488 DMYAPAVEEVENVAESRVEEAPAPKASAPKVSAPKATAPDTPKPA
-503 AKTGSPK
+503 A
-510 TASPTSVTP
+510 
-519 KSEMPTSVTPKSETS
+519 ETVP
-534 KTTAP
+534 AP
-539 KPQTTKGATARPAAS
+539 VAKPQS
-554 EGRSASKVRLASFLP
+554 SVRLSSFLP
-569 RLAEAYPSTETGVLA
+569 RLAEAYPSTETAVLA

-608 ATQTRMVYSF
+608 PTQTRMVYSF

-645 ASFVSEEQ
+645 ASFVSEDQ
-653 KAGLKQRMDVM
+653 KEGLRQRMNVM
-664 DLIQEDASLEFS
+664 DLIQKDASLEFS
-676 ELYSLLLDFGAA
+676 ELYSLLRDFGAA
-688 SAGEARIRALAFP
+688 SAGEARLRTLAFP
-701 SSIGSRPDSSSS
+701 SSGSNVPEAPSAVSRPDS
-713 TGSRP
+713 T
-718 DSSSGS
+718 SGT

-731 PKDSLDSSA
+731 QKDSLASSA
-740 GSTVSDR
+740 GNAVSGN
-747 PAAADTAA
+747 PSAADTAS
-755 VNAQLLPRPLPK
+755 VNVQPLPK
-767 PAKPKKKSIEE
+767 PVKPKKKSIEE
-778 QRQELFMDLMFSGRS
+778 QRQELFMDLMYSGRS
-793 YTASKMASFFKRL
+793 YTARQMAGFFKRL

-818 YVYYASVTEGE
+818 YVYYASVSEE
-829 CRHTMNIEELV
+829 DCHHTMNIEELV
-840 AFIGD
+840 NFIGD

-858 DGTRSHFKEFRLAFQ
+858 DEVRSHFNGFRKAFE
-873 EKISLLRREE
+873 EKISLLRRED
-883 HSLMLVLTSLPPES
+883 HSLMLVLTKLPPES
-897 AETYDFVSRL
+897 RETYDFVSRL
-907 SSVCDSFFDGDSQL
+907 SSVCDDCFGGESQL

-934 FGQEIRLVT
+934 FGREMRLVT
-943 ILTVLAIFLIVAISF
+943 ILTVLAIFLIVAVSF
-958 RSIIVPLILVM
+958 RSVIVPLILVM

-1021 TMGINDAISAAYR
+1021 TMDINDAITAAYR
-1034 GFIRTVMTSG
+1034 GFIRTIMTSG
-1044 LIMVVAPGAMSLL
+1044 LIMVVAPGAMALL

-1087 VLGACDRLVVRKK
+1087 VLGAFDSLVVRKK
-1100 DRFSE
+1100 DRFKK

>member
-1 MKKRTHYIL
+1 ML
-10 LLCMLLL
+10 FCMLAL

-22 ALIPKVNV
+22 ILIPKVNV
-30 NSDMSRY
+30 NSDMTRY
-37 LPDDSKMKQG
+37 LPDDSQMKQG
-47 LAIVQ
+47 LDIVTA
-52 DEFGGTQ
+52 EFGGTQ
-59 MTGPAMR
+59 MTGPAVR
-66 IMFRGLDR
+66 LMFRDVASSR
-74 DSVQPISGKL
+74 VQGI
-84 SAIPEVT
+84 T
-91 ALSSKFSDDGQY
+91 DTLSSFSQVKAVSHSFSEDGQY
-103 VLFELNVPST
+103 VLFELNVPNS

-119 GQQIKDGFEEDMV
+119 GQEISSRFEDDIV

-148 IAAVLILLILVVMA
+148 IAAALILIILVAMA

-168 FLFLFSTG
+168 LIFLISTG
-176 LAVVLNIGTN
+176 LAVVMNIGTN

-206 LSLDYAIVLMNRYR
+206 LSLDYSIVLMNRYR
-220 QEKTPQNSPVE
+220 QEKTGENSPVE
-231 AVNRAIR
+231 AVNRAIK
-238 RAFPSIISSAAT
+238 RAFPSIMSSAAT

-263 KIGMDMGI
+263 KIGMDMGV

-276 VVFSLICTF
+276 VIFSLVCTF

-293 IFHRGVMNTGKK
+293 IFQKGVMNTGKK

-326 GIAMV
+326 CAAIV
-331 LFIFSFFWS
+331 LFFFAFFQS

-354 INAVFPHQ
+354 INSVFPQH

-383 LLRDE
+383 LLKDG
-388 AVEGVYS
+388 AVEGVYA
-395 YPTIMR
+395 YPTVMR
-401 REYTSSEMA
+401 RQYTSSEMA
-410 GQIQAMAAGF
+410 GQIQTMAAGF

-426 ELDSSMFSAD
+426 ELDSSMFTAS
-436 MISLVYHMKFE
+436 MMSLVYHMKFE
-447 DDPSREITFP
+447 DDPSRQIPFP
-457 ELLNFI
+457 ELLGFI
-463 REHCVDNPMF
+463 REHCVGNPMF

-488 DMYAPAAEQSVTPPA
+488 DMYAPAVEEEENVAETGVGEAPAPKASAPKVSAPKVTAPDTPKPA
-503 AKTGSPK
+503 A
-510 TASPTSVTP
+510 
-519 KSEMPTSVTPKSETS
+519 E
-534 KTTAP
+534 TAP
-539 KPQTTKGATARPAAS
+539 EAKPQTS
-554 EGRSASKVRLASFLP
+554 VRLSAFLP
-569 RLAEAYPSTETGVLA
+569 RLAEAYPSTETAVLA

-608 ATQTRMVYSF
+608 PTQTRMVYSF

-645 ASFVSEEQ
+645 ASFVSEDQ
-653 KAGLKQRMDVM
+653 KEGLRQRMNVM
-664 DLIQEDASLEFS
+664 DLIQKDASLEFS
-676 ELYSLLLDFGAA
+676 ELYSLLRDFGAA
-688 SAGEARIRALAFP
+688 SAGEARLRTLAFP
-701 SSIGSRPDSSSS
+701 SSGSTVPEVPSAVSRPDS
-713 TGSRP
+713 T
-718 DSSSGS
+718 SGT

-731 PKDSLDSSA
+731 QKDSLASSAGNAVSGTVTAADSSA
-740 GSTVSDR
+740 L
-747 PAAADTAA
+747 
-755 VNAQLLPRPLPK
+755 NAQLLPNPLPK
-767 PAKPKKKSIEE
+767 PVKPKKKSIEE
-778 QRQELFMDLMFSGRS
+778 QRQDLFMDLMYSGRS
-793 YTASKMASFFKRL
+793 YTARQMAGFFKRL

-818 YVYYASVTEGE
+818 YVYYASVSEE
-829 CRHTMNIEELV
+829 DCHHTMNIEELV
-840 AFIGD
+840 NFIGD

-858 DGTRSHFKEFRLAFQ
+858 DEVRSHFNGFRKAFE
-873 EKISLLRREE
+873 EKISLLRRED
-883 HSLMLVLTSLPPES
+883 HSLMLVLTKLPPES
-897 AETYDFVSRL
+897 RETYDFVSRL
-907 SSVCDSFFDGDSQL
+907 SSVCDDCFGGESQL

-934 FGQEIRLVT
+934 FGREMRLVT
-943 ILTVLAIFLIVAISF
+943 ILTVLAIFLIVAVSF
-958 RSIIVPLILVM
+958 RSVIVPLILVM

-1021 TMGINDAISAAYR
+1021 TMDINDAITAAYR
-1034 GFIRTVMTSG
+1034 GFIRTIMTSG
-1044 LIMVVAPGAMSLL
+1044 LIMVVAPGAMALL

-1087 VLGACDRLVVRKK
+1087 VLGAFDSLVVRKK
-1100 DRFSE
+1100 DRFKK

>member
-10 LLCMLLL
+10 LFCMLAL

-22 ALIPKVNV
+22 ILIPKVNV
-30 NSDMSRY
+30 NSDMTRY
-37 LPDDSKMKQG
+37 LPDDSQMKQG
-47 LAIVQ
+47 LDIVTA
-52 DEFGGTQ
+52 EFGGTQ
-59 MTGPAMR
+59 MTGPAVR
-66 IMFRGLDR
+66 LMFRDVASSR
-74 DSVQPISGKL
+74 VQGI
-84 SAIPEVT
+84 T
-91 ALSSKFSDDGQY
+91 DTLSSFSQVKAVSHSFSADGQY
-103 VLFELNVPST
+103 VLFELNVPNS

-119 GQQIKDGFEEDMV
+119 GQEISSRFEDDIV

-148 IAAVLILLILVVMA
+148 IAAALILIILVAMA

-168 FLFLFSTG
+168 LIFLISTG
-176 LAVVLNIGTN
+176 LAVVMNIGTN

-206 LSLDYAIVLMNRYR
+206 LSLDYSIVLMNRYR
-220 QEKTPQNSPVE
+220 QEKTGENSPVE
-231 AVNRAIR
+231 AVNRAIK
-238 RAFPSIISSAAT
+238 RAFPSIMSSAAT

-263 KIGMDMGI
+263 KIGMDMGV

-276 VVFSLICTF
+276 VIFSLVCTF

-293 IFHRGVMNTGKK
+293 IFQKGVMNTGKK

-326 GIAMV
+326 CAAIV
-331 LFIFSFFWS
+331 LFFFAFFQS

-354 INAVFPHQ
+354 INSVFPQH

-383 LLRDE
+383 LLKDG
-388 AVEGVYS
+388 AVEGVYA
-395 YPTIMR
+395 YPTVMR
-401 REYTSSEMA
+401 RQYTSSEMA
-410 GQIQAMAAGF
+410 GQIQTMAAGF

-426 ELDSSMFSAD
+426 ELDSSMFTAS
-436 MISLVYHMKFE
+436 MMSLVYHMKFE
-447 DDPSREITFP
+447 DDPSRQISFP
-457 ELLNFI
+457 ELLGFI
-463 REHCVDNPMF
+463 REHCVGNPMF

-488 DMYAPAAEQSVTPPA
+488 DMYAPAVEEEENVAESRVEEAPA
-503 AKTGSPK
+503 PK
-510 TASPTSVTP
+510 ASAP
-519 KSEMPTSVTPKSETS
+519 

-539 KPQTTKGATARPAAS
+539 DTPKPAAETVPEAKPQISLAPKPVTPGS
-554 EGRSASKVRLASFLP
+554 SASAVRLSAFLP
-569 RLAEAYPSTETGVLA
+569 RLAEAYPSTETAVLA

-608 ATQTRMVYSF
+608 PTQTRMVYSF

-645 ASFVSEEQ
+645 ASFVSEDQ
-653 KAGLKQRMDVM
+653 KEGLRQRMNVM
-664 DLIQEDASLEFS
+664 DLIQKDASLEFS
-676 ELYSLLLDFGAA
+676 ELYSLLRDFGAA
-688 SAGEARIRALAFP
+688 SAGEARLRVLAFP
-701 SSIGSRPDSSSS
+701 SSGSTAPDVPSAVSRPDS
-713 TGSRP
+713 T
-718 DSSSGS
+718 SGT

-731 PKDSLDSSA
+731 QKDSLVSSAGNAVSGTVIAADSSA
-740 GSTVSDR
+740 L
-747 PAAADTAA
+747 
-755 VNAQLLPRPLPK
+755 NAQLLPKPLPK
-767 PAKPKKKSIEE
+767 PVKPKKKSIEE
-778 QRQELFMDLMFSGRS
+778 QRQDLFMDLMYSGRS
-793 YTASKMASFFKRL
+793 YTARQMAGFFKRL

-818 YVYYASVTEGE
+818 YVYYASVSEE
-829 CRHTMNIEELV
+829 DCHHTMNIEELV
-840 AFIGD
+840 SFIGD

-858 DGTRSHFKEFRLAFQ
+858 DEVRSHFNEFRAAFE
-873 EKISLLRREE
+873 EKISLLRRED
-883 HSLMLVLTSLPPES
+883 HSLMLVLTKLPQES
-897 AETYDFVSRL
+897 RETYDFVSRL
-907 SSVCDSFFDGDSQL
+907 SSVCEDCFGGESQL

-934 FGQEIRLVT
+934 FGREMRLVT
-943 ILTVLAIFLIVAISF
+943 ILTVLAIFLIVAVSF
-958 RSIIVPLILVM
+958 RSVIVPLILVM

-1021 TMGINDAISAAYR
+1021 TMDVNDAITAAYR
-1034 GFIRTVMTSG
+1034 GFIRTIMTSG
-1044 LIMVVAPGAMSLL
+1044 LIMVVAPGAMALL

-1087 VLGACDRLVVRKK
+1087 VLGAFDSLVVRKK
-1100 DRFSE
+1100 DRFKK

>member
-1 MKKRTHYIL
+1 ML
-10 LLCMLLL
+10 FCMLAL

-22 ALIPKVNV
+22 ILIPKVNV
-30 NSDMSRY
+30 NSDMTRY
-37 LPDDSKMKQG
+37 LPDDSQMKQG
-47 LAIVQ
+47 LDIVTA
-52 DEFGGTQ
+52 EFGGTQ
-59 MTGPAMR
+59 MTGPAVR
-66 IMFRGLDR
+66 LMFRDVASSR
-74 DSVQPISGKL
+74 VQGI
-84 SAIPEVT
+84 T
-91 ALSSKFSDDGQY
+91 DTLSSFSQVKAVSHSFSEDGQY
-103 VLFELNVPST
+103 VLFELNVPNS

-119 GQQIKDGFEEDMV
+119 GQEISSRFEDDIV

-148 IAAVLILLILVVMA
+148 IAAALILIILVAMA

-168 FLFLFSTG
+168 LIFLISTG
-176 LAVVLNIGTN
+176 LAVVMNIGTN

-206 LSLDYAIVLMNRYR
+206 LSLDYSIVLMNRYR
-220 QEKTPQNSPVE
+220 QEKTGENSPVE
-231 AVNRAIR
+231 AVNRAIK
-238 RAFPSIISSAAT
+238 RAFPSIMSSAAT

-263 KIGMDMGI
+263 KIGMDMGV

-276 VVFSLICTF
+276 VIFSLVCTF

-293 IFHRGVMNTGKK
+293 IFQKGVMNTGKK

-326 GIAMV
+326 CAAIV
-331 LFIFSFFWS
+331 LFFFAFFQS

-354 INAVFPHQ
+354 INSVFPQH

-383 LLRDE
+383 LLKDG
-388 AVEGVYS
+388 AVEGVYA
-395 YPTIMR
+395 YPTVMR
-401 REYTSSEMA
+401 RQYTSSEMA
-410 GQIQAMAAGF
+410 GQIQTMAAGF

-426 ELDSSMFSAD
+426 ELDSSMFTAS
-436 MISLVYHMKFE
+436 MMSLVYHMKFE
-447 DDPSREITFP
+447 DDPSRQISFP
-457 ELLNFI
+457 ELLGFI
-463 REHCVDNPMF
+463 REHCVGNPMF

-488 DMYAPAAEQSVTPPA
+488 DMYAPAVEEEEIVEESRVEEAPA
-503 AKTGSPK
+503 PK
-510 TASPTSVTP
+510 APAP
-519 KSEMPTSVTPKSETS
+519 KAP
-534 KTTAP
+534 AP
-539 KPQTTKGATARPAAS
+539 KPSAPKVTAPDPPKPAAETAPEAKPQS
-554 EGRSASKVRLASFLP
+554 SVRLSTFLP
-569 RLAEAYPSTETGVLA
+569 RLAEAYPSTETAVLA

-608 ATQTRMVYSF
+608 PTQTRMVYSF

-645 ASFVSEEQ
+645 ASFVSEDQ
-653 KAGLKQRMDVM
+653 KEGLRQRMNVM
-664 DLIQEDASLEFS
+664 DLIQKDASLEFS
-676 ELYSLLLDFGAA
+676 ELYSLLRDFGAA
-688 SAGEARIRALAFP
+688 SAGEARLRTLAFP
-701 SSIGSRPDSSSS
+701 SSGSNVPEAPSAVSRPDS
-713 TGSRP
+713 T
-718 DSSSGS
+718 SGT

-731 PKDSLDSSA
+731 QKDSLASSAGNAVSGTVITADSSA
-740 GSTVSDR
+740 L
-747 PAAADTAA
+747 
-755 VNAQLLPRPLPK
+755 NAQLLPIPLPK
-767 PAKPKKKSIEE
+767 PVKPKKKSIEE
-778 QRQELFMDLMFSGRS
+778 QRQDLFMDLMYSGRS
-793 YTASKMASFFKRL
+793 YTARQMAGFFKRL

-818 YVYYASVTEGE
+818 YVYYASVSEE
-829 CRHTMNIEELV
+829 DCHHTMNIEELV
-840 AFIGD
+840 NFIGD

-858 DGTRSHFKEFRLAFQ
+858 DEVRSHFNGFRKAFE
-873 EKISLLRREE
+873 EKISLLRRED
-883 HSLMLVLTSLPPES
+883 HSLMLVLTKLPPES
-897 AETYDFVSRL
+897 RETYDFVSRL
-907 SSVCDSFFDGDSQL
+907 SSVCDDCFGGESQL

-934 FGQEIRLVT
+934 FGREMRLVT
-943 ILTVLAIFLIVAISF
+943 ILTVLAIFLIVAVSF
-958 RSIIVPLILVM
+958 RSVIVPLILVM

-1021 TMGINDAISAAYR
+1021 TMDINDAITAAYR
-1034 GFIRTVMTSG
+1034 GFIRTIMTSG
-1044 LIMVVAPGAMSLL
+1044 LIMVVAPGAMALL

-1087 VLGACDRLVVRKK
+1087 VLGAFDSLVVRKK
-1100 DRFSE
+1100 DRFKK

>member
-1 MKKRTHYIL
+1 ML
-10 LLCMLLL
+10 FCMLAL

-22 ALIPKVNV
+22 ILIPKVNV
-30 NSDMSRY
+30 NSDMTRY
-37 LPDDSKMKQG
+37 LPDDSQMKQG
-47 LAIVQ
+47 LDIVTA
-52 DEFGGTQ
+52 EFGGTQ
-59 MTGPAMR
+59 MTGPAVR
-66 IMFRGLDR
+66 LMFRDVASSR
-74 DSVQPISGKL
+74 VQGI
-84 SAIPEVT
+84 T
-91 ALSSKFSDDGQY
+91 DTLSSFSQVKAVSHSFSEDGQY
-103 VLFELNVPST
+103 VLFELNVPNS

-119 GQQIKDGFEEDMV
+119 GQEISSRFEDDIV

-148 IAAVLILLILVVMA
+148 IAAALILIILVAMA

-168 FLFLFSTG
+168 LIFLISTG
-176 LAVVLNIGTN
+176 LAVVMNIGTN

-206 LSLDYAIVLMNRYR
+206 LSLDYSIVLMNRYR
-220 QEKTPQNSPVE
+220 QEKTGENSPVE
-231 AVNRAIR
+231 AVNRAIK
-238 RAFPSIISSAAT
+238 RAFPSIMSSAAT

-263 KIGMDMGI
+263 KIGMDMGV

-276 VVFSLICTF
+276 VIFSLVCTF

-293 IFHRGVMNTGKK
+293 IFQKGVMNTGKK

-326 GIAMV
+326 CAAIV
-331 LFIFSFFWS
+331 LFFFAFFQS

-354 INAVFPHQ
+354 INSVFPQH

-383 LLRDE
+383 LLKDG
-388 AVEGVYS
+388 AVEGVYA
-395 YPTIMR
+395 YPTVMR
-401 REYTSSEMA
+401 RQYTSSEMA
-410 GQIQAMAAGF
+410 GQIQTMAAGF

-426 ELDSSMFSAD
+426 ELDSSMFTAS
-436 MISLVYHMKFE
+436 MMSLVYHMKFE
-447 DDPSREITFP
+447 DDPSRQISFP
-457 ELLNFI
+457 ELLGFI
-463 REHCVDNPMF
+463 REHCVGNPMF

-488 DMYAPAAEQSVTPPA
+488 DMYAPAVEEEENVAETGVGEAPAPKASAPKVSAPKATAPDTPKPA
-503 AKTGSPK
+503 A
-510 TASPTSVTP
+510 
-519 KSEMPTSVTPKSETS
+519 E
-534 KTTAP
+534 TAP
-539 KPQTTKGATARPAAS
+539 APVAKPQS
-554 EGRSASKVRLASFLP
+554 SVRLSGFLP
-569 RLAEAYPSTETGVLA
+569 RLAEAYPSTETAVLA

-608 ATQTRMVYSF
+608 PTQTRMVYSF

-645 ASFVSEEQ
+645 ASFVSEDQ
-653 KAGLKQRMDVM
+653 KEGLRQRMNVM
-664 DLIQEDASLEFS
+664 DLIQKDASLEFS
-676 ELYSLLLDFGAA
+676 ELYSLLRDFGAA
-688 SAGEARIRALAFP
+688 SAGEARLRALAFP
-701 SSIGSRPDSSSS
+701 SSGSNVPEAPSAVSRPDS
-713 TGSRP
+713 T
-718 DSSSGS
+718 SGT

-731 PKDSLDSSA
+731 QKDSLASSA
-740 GSTVSDR
+740 GNAVSGN
-747 PAAADTAA
+747 PAAADTAS
-755 VNAQLLPRPLPK
+755 VNVQPLPK
-767 PAKPKKKSIEE
+767 PVKPKKKSIEE
-778 QRQELFMDLMFSGRS
+778 QRQDLFMDLMYSGRS
-793 YTASKMASFFKRL
+793 YTARQMAGFFKRL

-818 YVYYASVTEGE
+818 YVYYASVSEE
-829 CRHTMNIEELV
+829 DCHHTMNIEELV
-840 AFIGD
+840 SFIGD
-845 DLLNDK
+845 DLLNDR

-858 DGTRSHFKEFRLAFQ
+858 DEVRSHFNGFRKAFE
-873 EKISLLRREE
+873 EKISLLRRED
-883 HSLMLVLTSLPPES
+883 HSLMLVLTKLPPES
-897 AETYDFVSRL
+897 RETYDFVSRL
-907 SSVCDSFFDGDSQL
+907 SSVCDDCFGGESQL

-934 FGQEIRLVT
+934 FGREMRLVT
-943 ILTVLAIFLIVAISF
+943 ILTVLAIFLIVAVSF
-958 RSIIVPLILVM
+958 RSVIVPLILVM

-1021 TMGINDAISAAYR
+1021 TMDINDAITAAYR
-1034 GFIRTVMTSG
+1034 GFIRTIMTSG
-1044 LIMVVAPGAMSLL
+1044 LIMVVAPGAMALL

-1087 VLGACDRLVVRKK
+1087 VLGAFDSLVVRKK
-1100 DRFSE
+1100 DRFKK

>member
-10 LLCMLLL
+10 LFCMLAL

-22 ALIPKVNV
+22 ILIPKVNV
-30 NSDMSRY
+30 NSDMTRY
-37 LPDDSKMKQG
+37 LPDDSQMKQG
-47 LAIVQ
+47 LDIVTA
-52 DEFGGTQ
+52 EFGGTQ
-59 MTGPAMR
+59 MTGPAVR
-66 IMFRGLDR
+66 LMFRDVASSR
-74 DSVQPISGKL
+74 VQGI
-84 SAIPEVT
+84 T
-91 ALSSKFSDDGQY
+91 DTLSSFSQVKAVSHSFSEDGQY
-103 VLFELNVPST
+103 VLFELNVPNS

-119 GQQIKDGFEEDMV
+119 GQEISSRFEDDIV

-148 IAAVLILLILVVMA
+148 IAAALILIILVAMA

-168 FLFLFSTG
+168 LIFLISTG
-176 LAVVLNIGTN
+176 LAVVMNIGTN

-206 LSLDYAIVLMNRYR
+206 LSLDYSIVLMNRYR
-220 QEKTPQNSPVE
+220 QEKTGENSPVE
-231 AVNRAIR
+231 AVNRAIK
-238 RAFPSIISSAAT
+238 RAFPSIMSSAAT

-263 KIGMDMGI
+263 KIGMDMGV

-276 VVFSLICTF
+276 VIFSLVCTF

-293 IFHRGVMNTGKK
+293 IFQKGVMNTGKK

-326 GIAMV
+326 CAAIV
-331 LFIFSFFWS
+331 LFFFAFFQS

-354 INAVFPHQ
+354 INSVFPQH

-383 LLRDE
+383 LLKDG
-388 AVEGVYS
+388 AVEGVYA
-395 YPTIMR
+395 YPTVMR
-401 REYTSSEMA
+401 RQYTSSEMA
-410 GQIQAMAAGF
+410 GQIQTMAAGF

-426 ELDSSMFSAD
+426 ELDSSMFTAS
-436 MISLVYHMKFE
+436 MMSLVYHMKFE
-447 DDPSREITFP
+447 DDPSRQISFP
-457 ELLNFI
+457 ELLGFI
-463 REHCVDNPMF
+463 RKHCVGNPMF

-488 DMYAPAAEQSVTPPA
+488 DMYAPAVEEEENVAKSRVEEAPAPKAPAPKATAPDTPKPA
-503 AKTGSPK
+503 A
-510 TASPTSVTP
+510 
-519 KSEMPTSVTPKSETS
+519 ETVP
-534 KTTAP
+534 AP
-539 KPQTTKGATARPAAS
+539 VAKPQS
-554 EGRSASKVRLASFLP
+554 SVRLSAFLP
-569 RLAEAYPSTETGVLA
+569 RLAEAYPSTETAVLA

-608 ATQTRMVYSF
+608 PTQTRMVYSF

-645 ASFVSEEQ
+645 ASFVSEDQ
-653 KAGLKQRMDVM
+653 KEGLRQRMNVM
-664 DLIQEDASLEFS
+664 DLIQKDASLEFS
-676 ELYSLLLDFGAA
+676 ELYSLLRDFGAA
-688 SAGEARIRALAFP
+688 SAGEARLRALAFP
-701 SSIGSRPDSSSS
+701 SSGSTAPEAPSAVSRPDS
-713 TGSRP
+713 T
-718 DSSSGS
+718 SGT

-731 PKDSLDSSA
+731 QKDSLASSA
-740 GSTVSDR
+740 GNAVSGN
-747 PAAADTAA
+747 PAATDTAS
-755 VNAQLLPRPLPK
+755 VNVQPLPK
-767 PAKPKKKSIEE
+767 PVKAKKKSIEE
-778 QRQELFMDLMFSGRS
+778 QRQDLFMDLMYSGRS
-793 YTASKMASFFKRL
+793 YTARQMAGFFKRL

-818 YVYYASVTEGE
+818 YVYYASVSEE
-829 CRHTMNIEELV
+829 DCHHTMNIEELV
-840 AFIGD
+840 NFIGD

-858 DGTRSHFKEFRLAFQ
+858 DEVRSHFNGFRKAFE
-873 EKISLLRREE
+873 EKISLLRRED
-883 HSLMLVLTSLPPES
+883 HSLMLVLTKLPPES
-897 AETYDFVSRL
+897 RETYDFVSRL
-907 SSVCDSFFDGDSQL
+907 SSVCDDCFGGESQL

-934 FGQEIRLVT
+934 FGREMRLVT
-943 ILTVLAIFLIVAISF
+943 ILTVLAIFLIVAVSF
-958 RSIIVPLILVM
+958 RSVIVPLILVM

-1021 TMGINDAISAAYR
+1021 TMDVNDAITAAYR
-1034 GFIRTVMTSG
+1034 GFIRTIMTSG
-1044 LIMVVAPGAMSLL
+1044 LIMVVAPGAMALL

-1087 VLGACDRLVVRKK
+1087 VLGAFDSLVVRKK
-1100 DRFSE
+1100 DRFKK

>member
-10 LLCMLLL
+10 LFCMLAL

-22 ALIPKVNV
+22 ILIPKVNV
-30 NSDMSRY
+30 NSDMTRY
-37 LPDDSKMKQG
+37 LPDDSQMKQG
-47 LAIVQ
+47 LDIVTA
-52 DEFGGTQ
+52 EFGGTQ
-59 MTGPAMR
+59 MTGPAVR
-66 IMFRGLDR
+66 LMFRDVASSR
-74 DSVQPISGKL
+74 VQGI
-84 SAIPEVT
+84 T
-91 ALSSKFSDDGQY
+91 DTLSSFSQVKAVSHSFSEDGQY
-103 VLFELNVPST
+103 VLFELNVPNS

-119 GQQIKDGFEEDMV
+119 GQEISSRFEDDIV

-148 IAAVLILLILVVMA
+148 IAAALILIILVAMA

-168 FLFLFSTG
+168 LIFLISTG
-176 LAVVLNIGTN
+176 LAVVMNIGTN

-206 LSLDYAIVLMNRYR
+206 LSLDYSIVLMNRYR
-220 QEKTPQNSPVE
+220 QEKTGENSPVE
-231 AVNRAIR
+231 AVNRAIK
-238 RAFPSIISSAAT
+238 RAFPSIMSSAAT

-263 KIGMDMGI
+263 KIGMDMGV

-276 VVFSLICTF
+276 VIFSLVCTF

-293 IFHRGVMNTGKK
+293 IFQKGVMNTGKK

-326 GIAMV
+326 CAAIV
-331 LFIFSFFWS
+331 LFFFAFFQS

-354 INAVFPHQ
+354 INSVFPQH

-383 LLRDE
+383 LLKDG
-388 AVEGVYS
+388 AVEGVYA
-395 YPTIMR
+395 YPTVMR
-401 REYTSSEMA
+401 RQYTSSEMA
-410 GQIQAMAAGF
+410 GQIQTMAAGF

-426 ELDSSMFSAD
+426 ELDSSMFTAS
-436 MISLVYHMKFE
+436 MMSLVYHMKFE
-447 DDPSREITFP
+447 DDPSRQISFP
-457 ELLNFI
+457 ELLGFI
-463 REHCVDNPMF
+463 REHCVGNPMF

-488 DMYAPAAEQSVTPPA
+488 DMYAPAVEEEENVAESRVEEAPAPKASAPKVSAPKATAPDTPKPA
-503 AKTGSPK
+503 A
-510 TASPTSVTP
+510 
-519 KSEMPTSVTPKSETS
+519 E
-534 KTTAP
+534 TAP
-539 KPQTTKGATARPAAS
+539 APVAKPQS
-554 EGRSASKVRLASFLP
+554 SVRLSAFLP
-569 RLAEAYPSTETGVLA
+569 RLAEAYPSTETAVLA

-608 ATQTRMVYSF
+608 PTQTRMVYSF

-645 ASFVSEEQ
+645 ASFVSEDQ
-653 KAGLKQRMDVM
+653 KEGLRQRMNVM
-664 DLIQEDASLEFS
+664 DLIQKDASLEFS
-676 ELYSLLLDFGAA
+676 ELYSLLRDFGAA
-688 SAGEARIRALAFP
+688 SAGEARLRTLAFP
-701 SSIGSRPDSSSS
+701 SSGSTAPEAPSAVSRPDS
-713 TGSRP
+713 T
-718 DSSSGS
+718 SGT
-724 LVAELPQ
+724 LVAELPHQ
-731 PKDSLDSSA
+731 KDSLASSA
-740 GSTVSDR
+740 GNAVSGN
-747 PAAADTAA
+747 PAATDTAS
-755 VNAQLLPRPLPK
+755 VNVQPLPK
-767 PAKPKKKSIEE
+767 PVKPKKKSIEE
-778 QRQELFMDLMFSGRS
+778 QRQDLFMDLMYSGRS
-793 YTASKMASFFKRL
+793 YTARQMAGFFKRL

-818 YVYYASVTEGE
+818 YVYYASVSEE
-829 CRHTMNIEELV
+829 DCHHTMNIEELV
-840 AFIGD
+840 SFIGD
-845 DLLNDK
+845 DLLNDR

-858 DGTRSHFKEFRLAFQ
+858 DEVRSHFNEFRDAF
-873 EKISLLRREE
+873 EDKISLLRRED
-883 HSLMLVLTSLPPES
+883 HSLMLVLTKLPPES
-897 AETYDFVSRL
+897 RETYDFVSRL
-907 SSVCDSFFDGDSQL
+907 SSVCDDCFGGESQL

-934 FGQEIRLVT
+934 FGREMRLVT
-943 ILTVLAIFLIVAISF
+943 ILTVLAIFLIVAVSF
-958 RSIIVPLILVM
+958 RSVIVPLILVM

-1021 TMGINDAISAAYR
+1021 TMDINDAITAAYR
-1034 GFIRTVMTSG
+1034 GFIRTIMTSG
-1044 LIMVVAPGAMSLL
+1044 LIMVVAPGAMALL

-1087 VLGACDRLVVRKK
+1087 VLGAFDSLVVRKK
-1100 DRFSE
+1100 DRFKK

>member
-10 LLCMLLL
+10 LFCMLAL

-22 ALIPKVNV
+22 ILIPKVNV
-30 NSDMSRY
+30 NSDMTRY
-37 LPDDSKMKQG
+37 LPDDSQMKQG
-47 LAIVQ
+47 LDIVTA
-52 DEFGGTQ
+52 EFGGTQ
-59 MTGPAMR
+59 MTGPAVR
-66 IMFRGLDR
+66 LMFRDVASSR
-74 DSVQPISGKL
+74 VQGI
-84 SAIPEVT
+84 T
-91 ALSSKFSDDGQY
+91 DTLSSFSKVKAVSHSFSEDGQY
-103 VLFELNVPST
+103 VLFELNVPNS

-119 GQQIKDGFEEDMV
+119 GQEISSRFEDDIV

-148 IAAVLILLILVVMA
+148 IAAALILIILVAMA

-168 FLFLFSTG
+168 LIFLISTG
-176 LAVVLNIGTN
+176 LAVVMNIGTN

-206 LSLDYAIVLMNRYR
+206 LSLDYSIVLMNRYR
-220 QEKTPQNSPVE
+220 QEKTGENSPVE
-231 AVNRAIR
+231 AVNRAIK
-238 RAFPSIISSAAT
+238 RAFPSIMSSAAT

-263 KIGMDMGI
+263 KIGMDMGV

-276 VVFSLICTF
+276 VIFSLVCTF

-293 IFHRGVMNTGKK
+293 IFQKGVMNTGKK

-326 GIAMV
+326 CAAIV
-331 LFIFSFFWS
+331 LFFFAFFQS

-354 INAVFPHQ
+354 INSVFPQH

-383 LLRDE
+383 LLKDG
-388 AVEGVYS
+388 AVEGVYA
-395 YPTIMR
+395 YPTVMR
-401 REYTSSEMA
+401 RQYTSSEMA
-410 GQIQAMAAGF
+410 GQIQTMAAGF

-426 ELDSSMFSAD
+426 ELDSSMFTAS
-436 MISLVYHMKFE
+436 MMSLVYHMKFE
-447 DDPSREITFP
+447 DNPSRQISFP
-457 ELLNFI
+457 ELLGFI
-463 REHCVDNPMF
+463 REHCVGNPMF

-488 DMYAPAAEQSVTPPA
+488 DMYAPAVEEEENVAETGVGEAPAPKASAPKAPAPKATAPDTPKPA
-503 AKTGSPK
+503 A
-510 TASPTSVTP
+510 
-519 KSEMPTSVTPKSETS
+519 E
-534 KTTAP
+534 TAP
-539 KPQTTKGATARPAAS
+539 APVAKPQS
-554 EGRSASKVRLASFLP
+554 SVRLSAFLP
-569 RLAEAYPSTETGVLA
+569 RLAQAYPSTETAVLA

-608 ATQTRMVYSF
+608 PTQTRMVYSF

-645 ASFVSEEQ
+645 ASFVSEDQ
-653 KAGLKQRMDVM
+653 KEGLRQRMNVM
-664 DLIQEDASLEFS
+664 DLIQKDASLEFS
-676 ELYSLLLDFGAA
+676 ELYSLLRDFGAA
-688 SAGEARIRALAFP
+688 SAGEARLRVLAFP
-701 SSIGSRPDSSSS
+701 SSGSTAPEAPSAVSRPDS
-713 TGSRP
+713 T
-718 DSSSGS
+718 SGT

-731 PKDSLDSSA
+731 QKDSLASSAGNAVSGTVIAADSSA
-740 GSTVSDR
+740 L
-747 PAAADTAA
+747 
-755 VNAQLLPRPLPK
+755 NAQLLPNPLPK
-767 PAKPKKKSIEE
+767 PVKPKKKSIEE
-778 QRQELFMDLMFSGRS
+778 QRQDLFMDLMYSGRS
-793 YTASKMASFFKRL
+793 YTARQMAGFFKRL

-818 YVYYASVTEGE
+818 YVYYASVSEE
-829 CRHTMNIEELV
+829 DCHHTMNIEELV
-840 AFIGD
+840 SFIGD
-845 DLLNDK
+845 DLLNDR

-858 DGTRSHFKEFRLAFQ
+858 DEVRSHFNGFRKAFE
-873 EKISLLRREE
+873 EKISLLRRED
-883 HSLMLVLTSLPPES
+883 HSLMLVLTKLPPES
-897 AETYDFVSRL
+897 RETYDFVSRL
-907 SSVCDSFFDGDSQL
+907 SSVCDDCFGGESQL

-934 FGQEIRLVT
+934 FGREMRLVT
-943 ILTVLAIFLIVAISF
+943 ILTVLAIFLIVAVSF
-958 RSIIVPLILVM
+958 RSVIVPLILVM

-1021 TMGINDAISAAYR
+1021 TMDINDAITAAYR
-1034 GFIRTVMTSG
+1034 GFIRTIMTSG
-1044 LIMVVAPGAMSLL
+1044 LIMVVAPGAMALL

-1087 VLGACDRLVVRKK
+1087 VLGAFDSLVVRKK
-1100 DRFSE
+1100 DRFKK

>member
-1 MKKRTHYIL
+1 ML
-10 LLCMLLL
+10 FCMLAL

-22 ALIPKVNV
+22 ILIPKVNV
-30 NSDMSRY
+30 NSDMTRY
-37 LPDDSKMKQG
+37 LPDDSQMKQG
-47 LAIVQ
+47 LDIVTA
-52 DEFGGTQ
+52 EFGGTQ
-59 MTGPAMR
+59 MTGPAVR
-66 IMFRGLDR
+66 LMFRDVASSR
-74 DSVQPISGKL
+74 VQGI
-84 SAIPEVT
+84 T
-91 ALSSKFSDDGQY
+91 DTLSSFSQVKAVSHSFSADGQY
-103 VLFELNVPST
+103 VLFELNVPNS

-119 GQQIKDGFEEDMV
+119 GQEISSRFEDDIV

-148 IAAVLILLILVVMA
+148 IAAALILIILVAMA

-168 FLFLFSTG
+168 LIFLISTG
-176 LAVVLNIGTN
+176 LAVVMNIGTN

-206 LSLDYAIVLMNRYR
+206 LSLDYSIVLMNRYR
-220 QEKTPQNSPVE
+220 QEKTGENSPVE
-231 AVNRAIR
+231 AVNRAIK
-238 RAFPSIISSAAT
+238 RAFPSIMSSAAT

-263 KIGMDMGI
+263 KIGMDMGV

-276 VVFSLICTF
+276 VIFSLVCTF

-293 IFHRGVMNTGKK
+293 IFQKGVMNTGKK

-326 GIAMV
+326 CAAIV
-331 LFIFSFFWS
+331 LFFFAFFQS

-354 INAVFPHQ
+354 INSVFPQH

-383 LLRDE
+383 LLKDG
-388 AVEGVYS
+388 AVEGVYA
-395 YPTIMR
+395 YPTVMR
-401 REYTSSEMA
+401 RQYTSSEMA
-410 GQIQAMAAGF
+410 GQIQTMAAGF

-426 ELDSSMFSAD
+426 ELDSSMFTAS
-436 MISLVYHMKFE
+436 MMSLVYHMKFE
-447 DDPSREITFP
+447 DDPSRQISFP
-457 ELLNFI
+457 ELLGFI
-463 REHCVDNPMF
+463 REHCVENPMF

-488 DMYAPAAEQSVTPPA
+488 DMYAPAVEEEENVAESRVEEAPAPKASAPKAPAPKATAPDTPKPA
-503 AKTGSPK
+503 AE
-510 TASPTSVTP
+510 A
-519 KSEMPTSVTPKSETS
+519 
-534 KTTAP
+534 AP
-539 KPQTTKGATARPAAS
+539 EAKPQS
-554 EGRSASKVRLASFLP
+554 SVRLSTFLP
-569 RLAEAYPSTETGVLA
+569 RLAEAYPSTETAVLA

-608 ATQTRMVYSF
+608 PTQTRMVYSF

-645 ASFVSEEQ
+645 ASFVSEDQ
-653 KAGLKQRMDVM
+653 KEGLRQRMNVM
-664 DLIQEDASLEFS
+664 DLIQKDASLEFS
-676 ELYSLLLDFGAA
+676 ELYSLLRDFGAA
-688 SAGEARIRALAFP
+688 SAGEARLRALAFP
-701 SSIGSRPDSSSS
+701 SSGSNVPEAPSAVSRPDS
-713 TGSRP
+713 T
-718 DSSSGS
+718 SGT

-731 PKDSLDSSA
+731 QKDSLASSA
-740 GSTVSDR
+740 GNAVSGN
-747 PAAADTAA
+747 PAAADTAS
-755 VNAQLLPRPLPK
+755 VNVQPLPK
-767 PAKPKKKSIEE
+767 PVKPKKKSIEE
-778 QRQELFMDLMFSGRS
+778 QRQDLFMDLMYSGRS
-793 YTASKMASFFKRL
+793 YTARQMAGFFKRL

-818 YVYYASVTEGE
+818 YVYYASVSEE
-829 CRHTMNIEELV
+829 DCHHTMNIEELV
-840 AFIGD
+840 SFIGD
-845 DLLNDK
+845 DLLNDR

-858 DGTRSHFKEFRLAFQ
+858 DEVRSHFNGFRKAFE
-873 EKISLLRREE
+873 EKISLLRRED
-883 HSLMLVLTSLPPES
+883 HSLMLVLTKLPQES
-897 AETYDFVSRL
+897 RETYDFVSRL
-907 SSVCDSFFDGDSQL
+907 SSVCDDCFGGESQL

-934 FGQEIRLVT
+934 FGREMRLVT
-943 ILTVLAIFLIVAISF
+943 ILTVLAIFLIVAVSF
-958 RSIIVPLILVM
+958 RSVIVPLILVM

-1021 TMGINDAISAAYR
+1021 TMDINDAITAAYR
-1034 GFIRTVMTSG
+1034 GFIRTIMTSG
-1044 LIMVVAPGAMSLL
+1044 LIMVVAPGAMALL

-1087 VLGACDRLVVRKK
+1087 VLGAFDSLVVRKK
-1100 DRFSE
+1100 DRFKK

>member
-1 MKKRTHYIL
+1 ML
-10 LLCMLLL
+10 FCMLAL

-22 ALIPKVNV
+22 ILIPKVNV
-30 NSDMSRY
+30 NSDMTRY
-37 LPDDSKMKQG
+37 LPDDSQMKQG
-47 LAIVQ
+47 LDIVTA
-52 DEFGGTQ
+52 EFGGTQ
-59 MTGPAMR
+59 MTGPAVR
-66 IMFRGLDR
+66 LMFRDVASSR
-74 DSVQPISGKL
+74 VQGI
-84 SAIPEVT
+84 T
-91 ALSSKFSDDGQY
+91 DTLSSFSQVKAVSHSFSEDGQY
-103 VLFELNVPST
+103 VLFELNVPNS

-119 GQQIKDGFEEDMV
+119 GQEISSRFEDDIV

-148 IAAVLILLILVVMA
+148 IAAALILIILVAMA

-168 FLFLFSTG
+168 LIFLISTG
-176 LAVVLNIGTN
+176 LAVVMNIGTN

-206 LSLDYAIVLMNRYR
+206 LSLDYSIVLMNRYR
-220 QEKTPQNSPVE
+220 QEKTGENSPVE
-231 AVNRAIR
+231 AVNRAIK
-238 RAFPSIISSAAT
+238 RAFPSIMSSAAT

-263 KIGMDMGI
+263 KIGMDMGV

-276 VVFSLICTF
+276 VIFSLVCTF

-293 IFHRGVMNTGKK
+293 IFQKGVMNTGKK

-326 GIAMV
+326 CAAIV
-331 LFIFSFFWS
+331 LFFFAFFQS

-354 INAVFPHQ
+354 INSVFPQH

-383 LLRDE
+383 LLKDG
-388 AVEGVYS
+388 AVEGVYA
-395 YPTIMR
+395 YPTVMR
-401 REYTSSEMA
+401 RQYTSSEMA
-410 GQIQAMAAGF
+410 GQIQTMAAGF

-426 ELDSSMFSAD
+426 ELDSSMFTAS
-436 MISLVYHMKFE
+436 MMSLVYHMKFE
-447 DDPSREITFP
+447 DDPSRQISFP
-457 ELLNFI
+457 ELLGFI
-463 REHCVDNPMF
+463 REHCVGNPMF

-488 DMYAPAAEQSVTPPA
+488 DMYAPAVEEEENVAETGVGEAPAPKASAPKAPAPKATAPDTPKPA
-503 AKTGSPK
+503 AE
-510 TASPTSVTP
+510 A
-519 KSEMPTSVTPKSETS
+519 
-534 KTTAP
+534 AP
-539 KPQTTKGATARPAAS
+539 APVAKPQS
-554 EGRSASKVRLASFLP
+554 SVRLSAFLP
-569 RLAEAYPSTETGVLA
+569 RLAEAYPSTETAVLA

-608 ATQTRMVYSF
+608 PTQTRMVYSF

-645 ASFVSEEQ
+645 ASFVSEDQ
-653 KAGLKQRMDVM
+653 KEGLRQRMNVM
-664 DLIQEDASLEFS
+664 DLIQKDASLEFS
-676 ELYSLLLDFGAA
+676 ELYSLLRDFGAA
-688 SAGEARIRALAFP
+688 SAGEARLRALAFP
-701 SSIGSRPDSSSS
+701 SSGSTAPEAPSAVSRPDS
-713 TGSRP
+713 T
-718 DSSSGS
+718 SGT

-731 PKDSLDSSA
+731 QKDSLASSA
-740 GSTVSDR
+740 GNAVSGN
-747 PAAADTAA
+747 PAATDTAS
-755 VNAQLLPRPLPK
+755 VNVQPLPK
-767 PAKPKKKSIEE
+767 PVKPKKKSIEE
-778 QRQELFMDLMFSGRS
+778 QRQDLFMDLMYSGRS
-793 YTASKMASFFKRL
+793 YTARQMAGFFKRL

-818 YVYYASVTEGE
+818 YVYYASVSEE
-829 CRHTMNIEELV
+829 DCHHTMNIEELV
-840 AFIGD
+840 NFIGD

-858 DGTRSHFKEFRLAFQ
+858 DEVRSHFNGFRKAFE
-873 EKISLLRREE
+873 EKISLLRRED
-883 HSLMLVLTSLPPES
+883 HSLMLVLTKLPPES
-897 AETYDFVSRL
+897 RETYDFVSRL
-907 SSVCDSFFDGDSQL
+907 SSVCEDFFGGESQL

-934 FGQEIRLVT
+934 FGREMRLVT
-943 ILTVLAIFLIVAISF
+943 ILTVLAIFLIVAVSF
-958 RSIIVPLILVM
+958 RSVIVPLILVM

-1021 TMGINDAISAAYR
+1021 TMDVNDAITAAYR
-1034 GFIRTVMTSG
+1034 GFIRTIMTSG
-1044 LIMVVAPGAMSLL
+1044 LIMVVAPGAMALL

-1087 VLGACDRLVVRKK
+1087 VLGAFDSLVVRKK
-1100 DRFSE
+1100 DRFKK

>member
-1 MKKRTHYIL
+1 ML
-10 LLCMLLL
+10 FCMLAL

-22 ALIPKVNV
+22 ILIPKVNV
-30 NSDMSRY
+30 NSDMTRY
-37 LPDDSKMKQG
+37 LPDDSQMKQG
-47 LAIVQ
+47 LDIVTA
-52 DEFGGTQ
+52 EFGGTQ
-59 MTGPAMR
+59 MTGPAVR
-66 IMFRGLDR
+66 LMFRDVASSR
-74 DSVQPISGKL
+74 VQGI
-84 SAIPEVT
+84 T
-91 ALSSKFSDDGQY
+91 DTLSSFSQVKAVSHSFSEDGQY
-103 VLFELNVPST
+103 VLFELNVPNS

-119 GQQIKDGFEEDMV
+119 GQEISSRFEDDIV

-148 IAAVLILLILVVMA
+148 IAAALILIILVAMA

-168 FLFLFSTG
+168 LIFLISTG
-176 LAVVLNIGTN
+176 LAVVMNIGTN

-206 LSLDYAIVLMNRYR
+206 LSLDYSIVLMNRYR
-220 QEKTPQNSPVE
+220 QEKTGENSPVE
-231 AVNRAIR
+231 AVNRAIK
-238 RAFPSIISSAAT
+238 RAFPSIMSSAAT

-263 KIGMDMGI
+263 KIGMDMGV

-276 VVFSLICTF
+276 VIFSLVCTF

-293 IFHRGVMNTGKK
+293 IFQKGVMNTGKK

-326 GIAMV
+326 CAAIV
-331 LFIFSFFWS
+331 LFFFAFFQS

-354 INAVFPHQ
+354 INSVFPQH

-383 LLRDE
+383 LLKDG
-388 AVEGVYS
+388 AVEGVYA
-395 YPTIMR
+395 YPTVMR
-401 REYTSSEMA
+401 RQYTSSEMA
-410 GQIQAMAAGF
+410 GQIQTMAAGF

-426 ELDSSMFSAD
+426 ELDSSMFTAS
-436 MISLVYHMKFE
+436 MMSLVYHMKFE
-447 DDPSREITFP
+447 DDPSRQISFP
-457 ELLNFI
+457 ELLGFI
-463 REHCVDNPMF
+463 REHCVGNPMF

-488 DMYAPAAEQSVTPPA
+488 DMYAPAVEEEEIVEESRVEEAPAPKASAPKAPAPKATAPDTPKPA
-503 AKTGSPK
+503 A
-510 TASPTSVTP
+510 
-519 KSEMPTSVTPKSETS
+519 E
-534 KTTAP
+534 TAP
-539 KPQTTKGATARPAAS
+539 APVAKPQS
-554 EGRSASKVRLASFLP
+554 SVRLSSFLP
-569 RLAEAYPSTETGVLA
+569 RLAEAYPSTETAVLA

-608 ATQTRMVYSF
+608 PTQTRMVYSF

-645 ASFVSEEQ
+645 ASFVSEDQ
-653 KAGLKQRMDVM
+653 KEGLRQRMNVM
-664 DLIQEDASLEFS
+664 DLIQKDASLEFS
-676 ELYSLLLDFGAA
+676 ELYSLLRDFGAA
-688 SAGEARIRALAFP
+688 SAGEARLRALAFP
-701 SSIGSRPDSSSS
+701 SSGSNAPEAPSAVSRPDS
-713 TGSRP
+713 T
-718 DSSSGS
+718 SGT

-731 PKDSLDSSA
+731 QKDSLASSAGNAVSGNPAATDSSA
-740 GSTVSDR
+740 L
-747 PAAADTAA
+747 
-755 VNAQLLPRPLPK
+755 NAQALPK
-767 PAKPKKKSIEE
+767 PVKPKKKSIEE
-778 QRQELFMDLMFSGRS
+778 QRQDLFMDLMYSGRS
-793 YTASKMASFFKRL
+793 YTARQMAGFFKRL

-818 YVYYASVTEGE
+818 YVYYASVSEE
-829 CRHTMNIEELV
+829 DCHHTMNIEELV
-840 AFIGD
+840 NFIGD

-858 DGTRSHFKEFRLAFQ
+858 DEVRSHFNGFRKAFE
-873 EKISLLRREE
+873 EKISLLRRED
-883 HSLMLVLTSLPPES
+883 HSLMLVLTKLPPES
-897 AETYDFVSRL
+897 RETYDFVSRL
-907 SSVCDSFFDGDSQL
+907 SSVCDDCFGGESQL

-934 FGQEIRLVT
+934 FGREMRLVT
-943 ILTVLAIFLIVAISF
+943 ILTVLAIFLIVAVSF
-958 RSIIVPLILVM
+958 RSVIVPLILVM

-1021 TMGINDAISAAYR
+1021 TMDINDAITAAYR
-1034 GFIRTVMTSG
+1034 GFIRTIMTSG
-1044 LIMVVAPGAMSLL
+1044 LIMVVAPGAMALL

-1087 VLGACDRLVVRKK
+1087 VLGAFDSLVVRKK
-1100 DRFSE
+1100 DRFKK

>member
-1 MKKRTHYIL
+1 ML
-10 LLCMLLL
+10 FCMLAL

-22 ALIPKVNV
+22 ILIPKVNV
-30 NSDMSRY
+30 NSDMTRY
-37 LPDDSKMKQG
+37 LPDDSQMKQG
-47 LAIVQ
+47 LDIVTA
-52 DEFGGTQ
+52 EFGGTQ
-59 MTGPAMR
+59 MTGPAVR
-66 IMFRGLDR
+66 LMFRDVASSR
-74 DSVQPISGKL
+74 VQGI
-84 SAIPEVT
+84 T
-91 ALSSKFSDDGQY
+91 DTLSSFSQVKAVSHSFSEDGQY
-103 VLFELNVPST
+103 VLFELNVPNS

-119 GQQIKDGFEEDMV
+119 GQEISSRFEDDIV

-148 IAAVLILLILVVMA
+148 IAAALILIILVAMA

-168 FLFLFSTG
+168 LIFLISTG
-176 LAVVLNIGTN
+176 LAVVMNIGTN

-206 LSLDYAIVLMNRYR
+206 LSLDYSIVLMNRYR
-220 QEKTPQNSPVE
+220 QEKTGENSPVE
-231 AVNRAIR
+231 AVNRAIK
-238 RAFPSIISSAAT
+238 RAFPSIMSSAAT

-263 KIGMDMGI
+263 KIGMDMGV

-276 VVFSLICTF
+276 VIFSLVCTF

-293 IFHRGVMNTGKK
+293 IFQKGVMNTGKK

-326 GIAMV
+326 CAAIV
-331 LFIFSFFWS
+331 LFFFAFFQS

-354 INAVFPHQ
+354 INSVFPQH

-383 LLRDE
+383 LLKDG
-388 AVEGVYS
+388 AVEGVYA
-395 YPTIMR
+395 YPTVMR
-401 REYTSSEMA
+401 RQYTSSEMA
-410 GQIQAMAAGF
+410 GQIQTMAAGF

-426 ELDSSMFSAD
+426 ELDSSMFTAS
-436 MISLVYHMKFE
+436 MMSLVYHMKFE
-447 DDPSREITFP
+447 DDPSRQISFP
-457 ELLNFI
+457 ELLGFI
-463 REHCVDNPMF
+463 REHCVGNPMF

-488 DMYAPAAEQSVTPPA
+488 DMYAPAVEEEENVAETGVGEAPA
-503 AKTGSPK
+503 PK
-510 TASPTSVTP
+510 AP
-519 KSEMPTSVTPKSETS
+519 
-534 KTTAP
+534 AP
-539 KPQTTKGATARPAAS
+539 KPSAPKVTAPDPPKPAAETAPEAKPQS
-554 EGRSASKVRLASFLP
+554 SVRLSTFLP
-569 RLAEAYPSTETGVLA
+569 RLAEAYPSTETAVLA

-608 ATQTRMVYSF
+608 PTQTRMVYSF

-645 ASFVSEEQ
+645 ASFVSEDQ
-653 KAGLKQRMDVM
+653 KEGLRQRMNVM
-664 DLIQEDASLEFS
+664 DLIQKDASLEFS
-676 ELYSLLLDFGAA
+676 ELYSLLRDFGAA
-688 SAGEARIRALAFP
+688 SAGEARLRALAFP
-701 SSIGSRPDSSSS
+701 SSGSTAPEAPSAVSRSDS
-713 TGSRP
+713 T
-718 DSSSGS
+718 SGT

-731 PKDSLDSSA
+731 QKDSLASSSGTA
-740 GSTVSDR
+740 VSGN
-747 PAAADTAA
+747 PAAADSSAL
-755 VNAQLLPRPLPK
+755 NAQALPK
-767 PAKPKKKSIEE
+767 PVKPKKKSIEE
-778 QRQELFMDLMFSGRS
+778 QRQDLFMDLMYSGRS
-793 YTASKMASFFKRL
+793 YTARQMAGFFKRL

-818 YVYYASVTEGE
+818 YVYYASVSEE
-829 CRHTMNIEELV
+829 DCHHTMNIEELV
-840 AFIGD
+840 NFIGD

-858 DGTRSHFKEFRLAFQ
+858 DEVRSHFNGFRKAFE
-873 EKISLLRREE
+873 EKISLLRRED
-883 HSLMLVLTSLPPES
+883 HSLMLVLTKLPPES
-897 AETYDFVSRL
+897 RETYDFVSRL
-907 SSVCDSFFDGDSQL
+907 SSVCDDCFGGESQL

-934 FGQEIRLVT
+934 FGREMRLVT
-943 ILTVLAIFLIVAISF
+943 ILTVLAIFLIVAVSF
-958 RSIIVPLILVM
+958 RSVIVPLILVM

-1021 TMGINDAISAAYR
+1021 TMDINDAITAAYR
-1034 GFIRTVMTSG
+1034 GFIRTIMTSG
-1044 LIMVVAPGAMSLL
+1044 LIMVVAPGAMALL

-1087 VLGACDRLVVRKK
+1087 VLGAFDSLVVRKK
-1100 DRFSE
+1100 DRFKK

>member
-1 MKKRTHYIL
+1 ML
-10 LLCMLLL
+10 FCMLAL

-22 ALIPKVNV
+22 ILIPKVNV
-30 NSDMSRY
+30 NSDMTRY
-37 LPDDSKMKQG
+37 LPDDSQMKQG
-47 LAIVQ
+47 LDIVTA
-52 DEFGGTQ
+52 EFGGTQ
-59 MTGPAMR
+59 MTGPAVR
-66 IMFRGLDR
+66 LMFRDVASSR
-74 DSVQPISGKL
+74 VQGI
-84 SAIPEVT
+84 T
-91 ALSSKFSDDGQY
+91 DTLSSFSQVKAVSHSFSEDGQY
-103 VLFELNVPST
+103 VLFELNVPNS

-119 GQQIKDGFEEDMV
+119 GQEISSRFEDDIV

-148 IAAVLILLILVVMA
+148 IAAALILIILVAMA

-168 FLFLFSTG
+168 LIFLISTG
-176 LAVVLNIGTN
+176 LAVVMNIGTN

-206 LSLDYAIVLMNRYR
+206 LSLDYSIVLMNRYR
-220 QEKTPQNSPVE
+220 QEKTGENSPVE
-231 AVNRAIR
+231 AVNRAIK
-238 RAFPSIISSAAT
+238 RAFPSIMSSAAT

-263 KIGMDMGI
+263 KIGMDMGV

-276 VVFSLICTF
+276 VIFSLVCTF

-293 IFHRGVMNTGKK
+293 IFQKGVMNTGKK

-326 GIAMV
+326 CAAIV
-331 LFIFSFFWS
+331 LFFFAFFQS

-354 INAVFPHQ
+354 INSVFPQH

-383 LLRDE
+383 LLKDG
-388 AVEGVYS
+388 AVEGVYA
-395 YPTIMR
+395 YPTVMR
-401 REYTSSEMA
+401 RQYTSSEMA
-410 GQIQAMAAGF
+410 GQIQTMAAGF

-426 ELDSSMFSAD
+426 ELDSSMFTAS
-436 MISLVYHMKFE
+436 MMSLVYHMKFE
-447 DDPSREITFP
+447 DDPSRQISFP
-457 ELLNFI
+457 ELLGFI
-463 REHCVDNPMF
+463 REHCVGNPMF

-488 DMYAPAAEQSVTPPA
+488 DMYAPAVEEEEIVEESRVEEAPAPKASAPKVSAPKVTAPDTPKPA
-503 AKTGSPK
+503 A
-510 TASPTSVTP
+510 
-519 KSEMPTSVTPKSETS
+519 E
-534 KTTAP
+534 TAP
-539 KPQTTKGATARPAAS
+539 APVAKPQS
-554 EGRSASKVRLASFLP
+554 SVRLSAFLP
-569 RLAEAYPSTETGVLA
+569 RLAQAYPSTETAVLA

-608 ATQTRMVYSF
+608 PTQTRMVYSF

-645 ASFVSEEQ
+645 ASFVSEDQ
-653 KAGLKQRMDVM
+653 KEGLRQRMNVM
-664 DLIQEDASLEFS
+664 DLIQKDASLEFS
-676 ELYSLLLDFGAA
+676 ELYSLLRDFGAA
-688 SAGEARIRALAFP
+688 SAGEARLRTLAFP
-701 SSIGSRPDSSSS
+701 SSGSTAPEAPSAVSRPDS
-713 TGSRP
+713 T
-718 DSSSGS
+718 SGT

-731 PKDSLDSSA
+731 QKDSLASSA
-740 GSTVSDR
+740 GNAVSGN
-747 PAAADTAA
+747 PAATDTAS
-755 VNAQLLPRPLPK
+755 VNVQPLPK
-767 PAKPKKKSIEE
+767 PVKPKKKSIEE
-778 QRQELFMDLMFSGRS
+778 QRQDLFMDLMYSGRS
-793 YTASKMASFFKRL
+793 YTARQMAGFFKRL

-818 YVYYASVTEGE
+818 YVYYASVSEE
-829 CRHTMNIEELV
+829 DCHHTMNIEELV
-840 AFIGD
+840 NFIGD

-858 DGTRSHFKEFRLAFQ
+858 DEVRSHFNGFRKAFE
-873 EKISLLRREE
+873 EKISLLRRED
-883 HSLMLVLTSLPPES
+883 HSLMLVLTKLPPES
-897 AETYDFVSRL
+897 RETYDFVSRL
-907 SSVCDSFFDGDSQL
+907 SSVCEDFFGGESQL

-934 FGQEIRLVT
+934 FGREMRLVT
-943 ILTVLAIFLIVAISF
+943 ILTVLAIFLIVAVSF
-958 RSIIVPLILVM
+958 RSVIVPLILVM

-1021 TMGINDAISAAYR
+1021 TMDINDAITAAYR
-1034 GFIRTVMTSG
+1034 GFIRTIMTSG
-1044 LIMVVAPGAMSLL
+1044 LIMVVAPGAMALL

-1087 VLGACDRLVVRKK
+1087 VLGAFDSLVVRKK
-1100 DRFSE
+1100 DRFKK

>member
-10 LLCMLLL
+10 LFCMLAL

-22 ALIPKVNV
+22 ILIPKVNV
-30 NSDMSRY
+30 NSDMTRY
-37 LPDDSKMKQG
+37 LPDDSQMKQG
-47 LAIVQ
+47 LDIVTA
-52 DEFGGTQ
+52 EFGGTQ
-59 MTGPAMR
+59 MTGPAVR
-66 IMFRGLDR
+66 LMFRDVASSR
-74 DSVQPISGKL
+74 VQGI
-84 SAIPEVT
+84 T
-91 ALSSKFSDDGQY
+91 DTLSSFSQVKAVSHSFSEDGQY
-103 VLFELNVPST
+103 VLFELNVPNS

-119 GQQIKDGFEEDMV
+119 GQEISSRFEDDIV

-148 IAAVLILLILVVMA
+148 IAAALILIILVSMA

-168 FLFLFSTG
+168 LIFLISTG
-176 LAVVLNIGTN
+176 LAVVMNIGTN

-206 LSLDYAIVLMNRYR
+206 LSLDYSIVLMNRYR
-220 QEKTPQNSPVE
+220 QEKTGENSPVE
-231 AVNRAIR
+231 AVNRAIK
-238 RAFPSIISSAAT
+238 RAFPSIMSSAAT

-263 KIGMDMGI
+263 KIGMDMGV

-276 VVFSLICTF
+276 VIFSLVCTF

-293 IFHRGVMNTGKK
+293 IFQKGVMNTGKK

-326 GIAMV
+326 CAAIV
-331 LFIFSFFWS
+331 LFFFAFFQS

-354 INAVFPHQ
+354 INSVFPQH

-383 LLRDE
+383 LLKDG
-388 AVEGVYS
+388 AVEGVYA
-395 YPTIMR
+395 YPTVMR
-401 REYTSSEMA
+401 RQYTSSEMA
-410 GQIQAMAAGF
+410 GQIQTMAAGF

-426 ELDSSMFSAD
+426 ELDSSMFTAS
-436 MISLVYHMKFE
+436 MMSLVYHMKFE
-447 DDPSREITFP
+447 DDPSRQISFP
-457 ELLNFI
+457 ELLGFI
-463 REHCVDNPMF
+463 REHCVGNPMF

-488 DMYAPAAEQSVTPPA
+488 DMYAPAVEEEEIEEESRVEEAPA
-503 AKTGSPK
+503 PK
-510 TASPTSVTP
+510 AP
-519 KSEMPTSVTPKSETS
+519 
-534 KTTAP
+534 AP
-539 KPQTTKGATARPAAS
+539 KPSAPKVTAPDTPKPAAETVPAPVAKPQS
-554 EGRSASKVRLASFLP
+554 SVRLSAFLP
-569 RLAEAYPSTETGVLA
+569 RLAEAYPSTETAVLA

-608 ATQTRMVYSF
+608 PTQTRMVYSF

-645 ASFVSEEQ
+645 ASFVSEDQ
-653 KAGLKQRMDVM
+653 KEGLRQRMNVM
-664 DLIQEDASLEFS
+664 DLIQKDASLEFS
-676 ELYSLLLDFGAA
+676 ELYSLLRDFGAA
-688 SAGEARIRALAFP
+688 SAGEARLRALAFP
-701 SSIGSRPDSSSS
+701 SSGSTAPEAPSAVSRPDS
-713 TGSRP
+713 T
-718 DSSSGS
+718 SGT

-731 PKDSLDSSA
+731 QKDSLASSA
-740 GSTVSDR
+740 GNAVSGN
-747 PAAADTAA
+747 PAAADTAS
-755 VNAQLLPRPLPK
+755 VNVQPLPK
-767 PAKPKKKSIEE
+767 PVKPKKKSIEE
-778 QRQELFMDLMFSGRS
+778 QRQDLFMDLMYSGRS
-793 YTASKMASFFKRL
+793 YTARQMAGFFKRL

-818 YVYYASVTEGE
+818 YVYYASVSEE
-829 CRHTMNIEELV
+829 DCHHTMNIEELV
-840 AFIGD
+840 NFIGD

-858 DGTRSHFKEFRLAFQ
+858 DEVRSHFNEFRAAFE
-873 EKISLLRREE
+873 EKISLLRRED
-883 HSLMLVLTSLPPES
+883 HSLMLVLTKLPPES
-897 AETYDFVSRL
+897 RETYDFVSRL
-907 SSVCDSFFDGDSQL
+907 SSVCDDCFGGESQL

-934 FGQEIRLVT
+934 FGREMRLVT
-943 ILTVLAIFLIVAISF
+943 ILTVLAIFLIVAVSF
-958 RSIIVPLILVM
+958 RSVIVPLILVM

-1021 TMGINDAISAAYR
+1021 TMDINDAITAAYR
-1034 GFIRTVMTSG
+1034 GFIRTIMTSG
-1044 LIMVVAPGAMSLL
+1044 LIMVVAPGAMALL
-1057 VDDVAISAIVGSLSI
+1057 VDDVAISAIVGSLAI

-1087 VLGACDRLVVRKK
+1087 VLGAFDSLVVRKK
-1100 DRFSE
+1100 DRFKK

>member
-1 MKKRTHYIL
+1 ML
-10 LLCMLLL
+10 FCMLAL

-22 ALIPKVNV
+22 ILIPKVNV
-30 NSDMSRY
+30 NSDMTRY
-37 LPDDSKMKQG
+37 LPDDSQMKQG
-47 LAIVQ
+47 LDIVTA
-52 DEFGGTQ
+52 EFGGTQ
-59 MTGPAMR
+59 MTGPAVR
-66 IMFRGLDR
+66 LMFRDVASSR
-74 DSVQPISGKL
+74 VQGI
-84 SAIPEVT
+84 T
-91 ALSSKFSDDGQY
+91 DTLSSFSQVKAVSHSFSEDGQY
-103 VLFELNVPST
+103 VLFELNVPNS

-119 GQQIKDGFEEDMV
+119 GQEISSRFEDDIV

-148 IAAVLILLILVVMA
+148 IAAALILIILVAMA

-168 FLFLFSTG
+168 LIFLISTG
-176 LAVVLNIGTN
+176 LAVVMNIGTN

-206 LSLDYAIVLMNRYR
+206 LSLDYSIVLMNRYR
-220 QEKTPQNSPVE
+220 QEKTGENSPVE
-231 AVNRAIR
+231 AVNRAIK
-238 RAFPSIISSAAT
+238 RAFPSIMSSAAT

-263 KIGMDMGI
+263 KIGMDMGV

-276 VVFSLICTF
+276 VIFSLVCTF

-293 IFHRGVMNTGKK
+293 IFQKGVMNTGKK

-326 GIAMV
+326 CAAIV
-331 LFIFSFFWS
+331 LFFFAFFQS

-354 INAVFPHQ
+354 INSVFPQH

-383 LLRDE
+383 LLKDG
-388 AVEGVYS
+388 AVEGVYA
-395 YPTIMR
+395 YPTVMR
-401 REYTSSEMA
+401 RQYTSSEMA
-410 GQIQAMAAGF
+410 GQIQTMAAGF

-426 ELDSSMFSAD
+426 ELDSSMFTAS
-436 MISLVYHMKFE
+436 MMSLVYHMKFE
-447 DDPSREITFP
+447 DDPSRQISFP
-457 ELLNFI
+457 ELLGFI
-463 REHCVDNPMF
+463 REHCVGNPMF

-488 DMYAPAAEQSVTPPA
+488 DMYAPAVEEEEIVEESRVEEAPAPKASAPKASAPKVTAPDTPKPA
-503 AKTGSPK
+503 A
-510 TASPTSVTP
+510 
-519 KSEMPTSVTPKSETS
+519 E
-534 KTTAP
+534 TAP
-539 KPQTTKGATARPAAS
+539 APVAKPQSSVRI
-554 EGRSASKVRLASFLP
+554 SAFLP
-569 RLAEAYPSTETGVLA
+569 RLAEAYPSTETAVLA

-608 ATQTRMVYSF
+608 PTQTRMVYSF

-645 ASFVSEEQ
+645 ASFVSEDQ
-653 KAGLKQRMDVM
+653 KEGLRQRMNVM
-664 DLIQEDASLEFS
+664 DLIQKDASLEFS
-676 ELYSLLLDFGAA
+676 ELYSLLRDFGAA
-688 SAGEARIRALAFP
+688 SAGEARLRALAFP
-701 SSIGSRPDSSSS
+701 SSGSTAPEAPSAVSRPDS
-713 TGSRP
+713 T
-718 DSSSGS
+718 SGT

-731 PKDSLDSSA
+731 QKDSLSSSA
-740 GSTVSDR
+740 GNAVSGN
-747 PAAADTAA
+747 PAAADTAS
-755 VNAQLLPRPLPK
+755 VNVQPLPK
-767 PAKPKKKSIEE
+767 PVKPKKKSIEE
-778 QRQELFMDLMFSGRS
+778 QRQDLFMDLMYSGRS
-793 YTASKMASFFKRL
+793 YTARQMAGFFKRL

-818 YVYYASVTEGE
+818 YVYYASVSEE
-829 CRHTMNIEELV
+829 DCHHTMNIEELV
-840 AFIGD
+840 NFIGD

-858 DGTRSHFKEFRLAFQ
+858 DEVRSHFNEFRAAFE
-873 EKISLLRREE
+873 EKISLLRRED
-883 HSLMLVLTSLPPES
+883 HSLMLVLTKLPPES
-897 AETYDFVSRL
+897 RDTYDFVSRL
-907 SSVCDSFFDGDSQL
+907 SSVCEDFFGGESQL

-934 FGQEIRLVT
+934 FGREMRLVT
-943 ILTVLAIFLIVAISF
+943 ILTVLAIFLIVAVSF
-958 RSIIVPLILVM
+958 RSVIVPLILVM

-1021 TMGINDAISAAYR
+1021 TMDINDAITAAYR
-1034 GFIRTVMTSG
+1034 GFIRTIMTSG
-1044 LIMVVAPGAMSLL
+1044 LIMVVAPGAMALL
-1057 VDDVAISAIVGSLSI
+1057 VDDVAISAIVGSLAI

-1087 VLGACDRLVVRKK
+1087 VLGAFDSLVVRKK
-1100 DRFSE
+1100 DRFKK

>member
-1 MKKRTHYIL
+1 ML
-10 LLCMLLL
+10 FCMLAL

-22 ALIPKVNV
+22 ILIPKVNV
-30 NSDMSRY
+30 NSDMTRY
-37 LPDDSKMKQG
+37 LPDDSQMKQG
-47 LAIVQ
+47 LDIVTA
-52 DEFGGTQ
+52 EFGGTQ
-59 MTGPAMR
+59 MTGPAVR
-66 IMFRGLDR
+66 LMFRDVASSR
-74 DSVQPISGKL
+74 VQGI
-84 SAIPEVT
+84 T
-91 ALSSKFSDDGQY
+91 DTLSSFSQVKAVSHSFSEDGQY
-103 VLFELNVPST
+103 VLFELNVPNS

-119 GQQIKDGFEEDMV
+119 GQEISSRFEDDIV

-148 IAAVLILLILVVMA
+148 IAAALILIILVAMA

-168 FLFLFSTG
+168 LIFLISTG
-176 LAVVLNIGTN
+176 LAVVMNIGTN

-206 LSLDYAIVLMNRYR
+206 LSLDYSIVLMNRYR
-220 QEKTPQNSPVE
+220 QEKTGENSPVE
-231 AVNRAIR
+231 AVNRAIK
-238 RAFPSIISSAAT
+238 RAFPSIMSSAAT

-263 KIGMDMGI
+263 KIGMDMGV

-276 VVFSLICTF
+276 VIFSLVCTF

-293 IFHRGVMNTGKK
+293 IFQKGVMNTGKK

-326 GIAMV
+326 CAAIV
-331 LFIFSFFWS
+331 LFFFAFFQS

-354 INAVFPHQ
+354 INSVFPQH

-383 LLRDE
+383 LLKDG
-388 AVEGVYS
+388 AVEGVYA
-395 YPTIMR
+395 YPTVMR
-401 REYTSSEMA
+401 RQYTSSEMA
-410 GQIQAMAAGF
+410 GQIQTMAAGF

-426 ELDSSMFSAD
+426 ELDSSMFTAS
-436 MISLVYHMKFE
+436 MMSLVYHMKFE
-447 DDPSREITFP
+447 DDPSRQISFP
-457 ELLNFI
+457 ELLGFI
-463 REHCVDNPMF
+463 REHCVGNPMF

-488 DMYAPAAEQSVTPPA
+488 DMYAPAVEEEEIVEESRVEEAPAPKASAPKASAPKATAPDTPKPA
-503 AKTGSPK
+503 A
-510 TASPTSVTP
+510 
-519 KSEMPTSVTPKSETS
+519 ETVP
-534 KTTAP
+534 AP
-539 KPQTTKGATARPAAS
+539 VAKPQS
-554 EGRSASKVRLASFLP
+554 SVRLSTFLP
-569 RLAEAYPSTETGVLA
+569 RLAQAYPSTETAVLA

-608 ATQTRMVYSF
+608 PTQTRMVYSF

-645 ASFVSEEQ
+645 ASFVSEDQ
-653 KAGLKQRMDVM
+653 KEGLRQRMNVM
-664 DLIQEDASLEFS
+664 DLIQKDASLEFS
-676 ELYSLLLDFGAA
+676 ELYSLLRDFGAA
-688 SAGEARIRALAFP
+688 SAGEARLRALAFP
-701 SSIGSRPDSSSS
+701 SSGSTAPEAPSAVSRPDS
-713 TGSRP
+713 T
-718 DSSSGS
+718 SGT

-731 PKDSLDSSA
+731 QKDSLASSA
-740 GSTVSDR
+740 GTAVSGN
-747 PAAADTAA
+747 PAAADTAS
-755 VNAQLLPRPLPK
+755 VNVQPLPK
-767 PAKPKKKSIEE
+767 PVKPKKKSIEE
-778 QRQELFMDLMFSGRS
+778 QRQDLFMDLMYSGRS
-793 YTASKMASFFKRL
+793 YTARQMAGFFKRL
-806 GEPVGED
+806 GEPIGED

-818 YVYYASVTEGE
+818 YVYYASVSEE
-829 CRHTMNIEELV
+829 DCHHTMNIEELV
-840 AFIGD
+840 NFIGD

-858 DGTRSHFKEFRLAFQ
+858 DEVRSHFNGFRKAFE
-873 EKISLLRREE
+873 EKISLLRRED
-883 HSLMLVLTSLPPES
+883 HSLMLVLTKLPQES
-897 AETYDFVSRL
+897 RETYDFVSRL
-907 SSVCDSFFDGDSQL
+907 SSVCEDFFGGESQL

-934 FGQEIRLVT
+934 FGREMRLVT
-943 ILTVLAIFLIVAISF
+943 TLTVLAIFLIVAVSF
-958 RSIIVPLILVM
+958 RSVIVPLILVM

-1021 TMGINDAISAAYR
+1021 TLDINDAITAAYR
-1034 GFIRTVMTSG
+1034 GFIRTIMTSG
-1044 LIMVVAPGAMSLL
+1044 LIMVVAPGAMALL

-1087 VLGACDRLVVRKK
+1087 VLGAFDSLVVRKK
-1100 DRFSE
+1100 DRFKK

>member
-1 MKKRTHYIL
+1 ML
-10 LLCMLLL
+10 FCMLAF

-22 ALIPKVNV
+22 ILIPKVNV
-30 NSDMSRY
+30 NSDMTRY
-37 LPDDSKMKQG
+37 LPDDSQMKQG
-47 LAIVQ
+47 LDIVTA
-52 DEFGGTQ
+52 EFGGTQ
-59 MTGPAMR
+59 MTGPAVR
-66 IMFRGLDR
+66 LMFRDVASSR
-74 DSVQPISGKL
+74 VQGI
-84 SAIPEVT
+84 T
-91 ALSSKFSDDGQY
+91 DTLSSFSQVKAVSHSFSEDGQY
-103 VLFELNVPST
+103 VLFELNVPNS

-119 GQQIKDGFEEDMV
+119 GQEISSRFEDDIV

-148 IAAVLILLILVVMA
+148 IAAALILIILVAMA

-168 FLFLFSTG
+168 LIFLISTG
-176 LAVVLNIGTN
+176 LAVVMNIGTN

-206 LSLDYAIVLMNRYR
+206 LSLDYSIVLMNRYR
-220 QEKTPQNSPVE
+220 QEKTGENSPVE
-231 AVNRAIR
+231 AVNRAIK
-238 RAFPSIISSAAT
+238 RAFPSIMSSAAT

-263 KIGMDMGI
+263 KIGMDMGV

-276 VVFSLICTF
+276 VIFSLVCTF

-293 IFHRGVMNTGKK
+293 IFQKGVMNTGKK

-326 GIAMV
+326 CAAIV
-331 LFIFSFFWS
+331 LFFFAFFQS

-354 INAVFPHQ
+354 INSVFPQH

-383 LLRDE
+383 LLKDG
-388 AVEGVYS
+388 AVEGVYA
-395 YPTIMR
+395 YPTVMR
-401 REYTSSEMA
+401 RQYTSSEMA
-410 GQIQAMAAGF
+410 GQIQTMAAGF

-426 ELDSSMFSAD
+426 ELDSSMFTAS
-436 MISLVYHMKFE
+436 MMSLVYHMKFE
-447 DDPSREITFP
+447 DDPSRQISFP
-457 ELLNFI
+457 ELLGFI
-463 REHCVDNPMF
+463 REHCVGNPMF

-488 DMYAPAAEQSVTPPA
+488 DMYAPAVEEEENVAETMVEETPAPKAPAQIASAPKVTAPDTPKPA
-503 AKTGSPK
+503 AEAVPE
-510 TASPTSVTP
+510 A
-519 KSEMPTSVTPKSETS
+519 
-534 KTTAP
+534 
-539 KPQTTKGATARPAAS
+539 KPQS
-554 EGRSASKVRLASFLP
+554 SVRLSTFLP
-569 RLAEAYPSTETGVLA
+569 RLAEAYPSTETAVLA

-608 ATQTRMVYSF
+608 PTQTRMVYSF

-645 ASFVSEEQ
+645 ASFVSEDQ
-653 KAGLKQRMDVM
+653 KEGLRQRMNVM
-664 DLIQEDASLEFS
+664 DLIQKDASLEFS
-676 ELYSLLLDFGAA
+676 ELYSLLRDFGAA
-688 SAGEARIRALAFP
+688 SAGEARLRALAFP
-701 SSIGSRPDSSSS
+701 SSGSTAPEAPSAVSRPDS
-713 TGSRP
+713 T
-718 DSSSGS
+718 SGT

-731 PKDSLDSSA
+731 QKDSLASSA
-740 GSTVSDR
+740 GNAVSGN
-747 PAAADTAA
+747 PAATDTAS
-755 VNAQLLPRPLPK
+755 VNVQPLPK
-767 PAKPKKKSIEE
+767 PVKPKKKSIEE
-778 QRQELFMDLMFSGRS
+778 QRQDLFMDLMYSGRS
-793 YTASKMASFFKRL
+793 YTARQMAGFFKRL

-818 YVYYASVTEGE
+818 YVYYASVSEE
-829 CRHTMNIEELV
+829 DCHHTMNIEELV
-840 AFIGD
+840 NFIGD

-858 DGTRSHFKEFRLAFQ
+858 DEVRSHFNGFRKAFE
-873 EKISLLRREE
+873 EKISLLRRED
-883 HSLMLVLTSLPPES
+883 HSLMLVLTKLPPES
-897 AETYDFVSRL
+897 RETYDFVSRL
-907 SSVCDSFFDGDSQL
+907 SSVCEDFFGGESQL

-934 FGQEIRLVT
+934 FGREMRLVT
-943 ILTVLAIFLIVAISF
+943 ILTVLAIFLIVAVSF
-958 RSIIVPLILVM
+958 RSVIVPLILVM

-1021 TMGINDAISAAYR
+1021 TMDINDAITAAYR
-1034 GFIRTVMTSG
+1034 GFIRTIMTSG
-1044 LIMVVAPGAMSLL
+1044 LIMVVAPGAMALL

-1087 VLGACDRLVVRKK
+1087 VLGAFDSLVVRKK
-1100 DRFSE
+1100 DRFKK

>member
-10 LLCMLLL
+10 LFCMLAL

-22 ALIPKVNV
+22 ILIPKVNV
-30 NSDMSRY
+30 NSDMTRY
-37 LPDDSKMKQG
+37 LPDDSQMKQG
-47 LAIVQ
+47 LDIVTA
-52 DEFGGTQ
+52 EFGGTQ
-59 MTGPAMR
+59 MTGPAVR
-66 IMFRGLDR
+66 LMFRDVAASR
-74 DSVQPISGKL
+74 VQGI
-84 SAIPEVT
+84 T
-91 ALSSKFSDDGQY
+91 DTLSSFSQVKAVSHSFSEDGQY
-103 VLFELNVPST
+103 VLFELNVPNS

-119 GQQIKDGFEEDMV
+119 GQEISSLFEDDIV

-148 IAAVLILLILVVMA
+148 IAAALILIILVAMA

-168 FLFLFSTG
+168 LIFLISTG
-176 LAVVLNIGTN
+176 LAVVMNIGTN

-206 LSLDYAIVLMNRYR
+206 LSLDYSIVLMNRYR
-220 QEKTPQNSPVE
+220 QEKTGENSPVE
-231 AVNRAIR
+231 AVNRAIK
-238 RAFPSIISSAAT
+238 RAFPSIMSSAAT

-263 KIGMDMGI
+263 KIGMDMGV

-276 VVFSLICTF
+276 VIFSLVCTF

-293 IFHRGVMNTGKK
+293 IFQKGVMNTGKK

-326 GIAMV
+326 CAAIV
-331 LFIFSFFWS
+331 LFFFAFFQS

-354 INAVFPHQ
+354 INSVFPQH

-383 LLRDE
+383 LLKDG
-388 AVEGVYS
+388 AVEGVYA
-395 YPTIMR
+395 YPTVMR
-401 REYTSSEMA
+401 RQYTSSEMA
-410 GQIQAMAAGF
+410 GQIQTMAAGF

-426 ELDSSMFSAD
+426 ELDSSMFTAS
-436 MISLVYHMKFE
+436 MMSLVYHMKFE
-447 DDPSREITFP
+447 DDPSRQISFP
-457 ELLNFI
+457 ELLGFI
-463 REHCVDNPMF
+463 REHCVGNPMF

-488 DMYAPAAEQSVTPPA
+488 DMYAPAVEEEENVEESRVEEAPA
-503 AKTGSPK
+503 PK
-510 TASPTSVTP
+510 ASAP
-519 KSEMPTSVTPKSETS
+519 KAPAP

-539 KPQTTKGATARPAAS
+539 DTPKPAAEAAPAPVAKPQS
-554 EGRSASKVRLASFLP
+554 SVRLSSFLP
-569 RLAEAYPSTETGVLA
+569 RLAEAYPSTETSVLA
-584 SLSDRTMNN
+584 SLSDRTLNN

-608 ATQTRMVYSF
+608 PTQTRMVYSF

-645 ASFVSEEQ
+645 ASFVSEDQ
-653 KAGLKQRMDVM
+653 KEGLRQRMNVM
-664 DLIQEDASLEFS
+664 DLIQKDASLEFS
-676 ELYSLLLDFGAA
+676 ELYSLLRDFGAA
-688 SAGEARIRALAFP
+688 SAGEARLRALAFP
-701 SSIGSRPDSSSS
+701 SSGSTAPEVPSAVSRPDS
-713 TGSRP
+713 T
-718 DSSSGS
+718 SGT

-731 PKDSLDSSA
+731 QKDSVASSTGNAVSGTVTAADSSA
-740 GSTVSDR
+740 LNV
-747 PAAADTAA
+747 
-755 VNAQLLPRPLPK
+755 QLLPKPLPK
-767 PAKPKKKSIEE
+767 PVKPKKKSIEE
-778 QRQELFMDLMFSGRS
+778 QRQELFMDLMYSGRS
-793 YTASKMASFFKRL
+793 YTARQMAGFFKRL

-818 YVYYASVTEGE
+818 YVYYASVSEE
-829 CRHTMNIEELV
+829 DCHHTMNIEELV
-840 AFIGD
+840 NFIGD

-858 DGTRSHFKEFRLAFQ
+858 DEVRSHFNGFRKAFE
-873 EKISLLRREE
+873 EKISLLRRED
-883 HSLMLVLTSLPPES
+883 HSLMLVLTKLPPES
-897 AETYDFVSRL
+897 RETYDFVSRL
-907 SSVCDSFFDGDSQL
+907 SSVCDDCFGGESQL

-934 FGQEIRLVT
+934 FGREMRLVT
-943 ILTVLAIFLIVAISF
+943 ILTVLAIFLIVAVSF
-958 RSIIVPLILVM
+958 RSVIVPLILVM

-1021 TMGINDAISAAYR
+1021 TMDINDAITAAYR
-1034 GFIRTVMTSG
+1034 GFIRTIMTSG
-1044 LIMVVAPGAMSLL
+1044 LIMVVAPGAMALL

-1087 VLGACDRLVVRKK
+1087 VLGAFDSLVVRKK
-1100 DRFSE
+1100 DRFKK

>member
-1 MKKRTHYIL
+1 ML
-10 LLCMLLL
+10 FCMLAL

-22 ALIPKVNV
+22 ILIPKVNV
-30 NSDMSRY
+30 NSDMTRY
-37 LPDDSKMKQG
+37 LPDDSQMKQG
-47 LAIVQ
+47 LDIVTA
-52 DEFGGTQ
+52 EFGGTQ
-59 MTGPAMR
+59 MTGPAVR
-66 IMFRGLDR
+66 LMFRDVASSR
-74 DSVQPISGKL
+74 VQGI
-84 SAIPEVT
+84 T
-91 ALSSKFSDDGQY
+91 DTLSSFSQVKAVSHSFSADGQY
-103 VLFELNVPST
+103 VLFELNVPNS

-119 GQQIKDGFEEDMV
+119 GQEISSRFEDDIV

-148 IAAVLILLILVVMA
+148 IAAALILIILVAMA

-168 FLFLFSTG
+168 LIFLISTG
-176 LAVVLNIGTN
+176 LAVVMNIGTN

-206 LSLDYAIVLMNRYR
+206 LSLDYSIVLMNRYR
-220 QEKTPQNSPVE
+220 QEKTGENSPVE
-231 AVNRAIR
+231 AVNRAIK
-238 RAFPSIISSAAT
+238 RAFPSIMSSAAT

-263 KIGMDMGI
+263 KIGMDMGV

-276 VVFSLICTF
+276 VIFSLVCTF

-293 IFHRGVMNTGKK
+293 IFQKGVMNTGKK

-326 GIAMV
+326 CAAIV
-331 LFIFSFFWS
+331 LFFFAFFQS

-354 INAVFPHQ
+354 INSVFPQH

-383 LLRDE
+383 LLKDG
-388 AVEGVYS
+388 AVEGVYA
-395 YPTIMR
+395 YPTVMR
-401 REYTSSEMA
+401 RQYTSSEMA
-410 GQIQAMAAGF
+410 GQIQTMAAGF

-426 ELDSSMFSAD
+426 ELDSSMFTAS
-436 MISLVYHMKFE
+436 MMSLVYHMKFE
-447 DDPSREITFP
+447 DDPSRQISFP
-457 ELLNFI
+457 ELLGFI
-463 REHCVDNPMF
+463 REHCVGNPMF

-488 DMYAPAAEQSVTPPA
+488 DMYAPAVEEEENVAESRVEEAPA
-503 AKTGSPK
+503 PK
-510 TASPTSVTP
+510 AP
-519 KSEMPTSVTPKSETS
+519 
-534 KTTAP
+534 AP
-539 KPQTTKGATARPAAS
+539 KPSAPKVTAPDTPKPAAETVPEAKPQTS
-554 EGRSASKVRLASFLP
+554 VRLSTFLP
-569 RLAEAYPSTETGVLA
+569 RLAQAYPSTETAVLA

-608 ATQTRMVYSF
+608 PTQTRMVYSF

-645 ASFVSEEQ
+645 ASFVSEDQ
-653 KAGLKQRMDVM
+653 KEGLRQRMNVM
-664 DLIQEDASLEFS
+664 DLIQKDASLEFS
-676 ELYSLLLDFGAA
+676 ELYSLLRDFGAA
-688 SAGEARIRALAFP
+688 SAGEARLRALAFP
-701 SSIGSRPDSSSS
+701 SSGSTAPEAPSAVSRPDS
-713 TGSRP
+713 T
-718 DSSSGS
+718 SGT

-731 PKDSLDSSA
+731 QKDSLASSA
-740 GSTVSDR
+740 GNAVSGN
-747 PAAADTAA
+747 PAATDTAS
-755 VNAQLLPRPLPK
+755 VNVQPLPK
-767 PAKPKKKSIEE
+767 PVKPKKKSIEE
-778 QRQELFMDLMFSGRS
+778 QRQDLFMDLMYSGRS
-793 YTASKMASFFKRL
+793 YTARQMAGFFKRL

-818 YVYYASVTEGE
+818 YVYYASVSEE
-829 CRHTMNIEELV
+829 DCHHTMNIEELV
-840 AFIGD
+840 NFIGD

-858 DGTRSHFKEFRLAFQ
+858 DEVRSHFNEFRAAFE
-873 EKISLLRREE
+873 EKISLLRRED
-883 HSLMLVLTSLPPES
+883 HSLMLVLTKLPQES
-897 AETYDFVSRL
+897 RETYDFVSRL
-907 SSVCDSFFDGDSQL
+907 SSVCEDFFGGESQL

-934 FGQEIRLVT
+934 FGREMRLVT
-943 ILTVLAIFLIVAISF
+943 ILTVLAIFLIVAVSF
-958 RSIIVPLILVM
+958 RSVIVPLILVM

-1021 TMGINDAISAAYR
+1021 TMDVNDAITAAYR
-1034 GFIRTVMTSG
+1034 GFIRTIMTSG
-1044 LIMVVAPGAMSLL
+1044 LIMVVAPGAMALL

-1087 VLGACDRLVVRKK
+1087 VLGAFDSLVVRKK
-1100 DRFSE
+1100 DRFKK

>member
-1 MKKRTHYIL
+1 ML
-10 LLCMLLL
+10 FCMLAL

-22 ALIPKVNV
+22 ILIPKVNV
-30 NSDMSRY
+30 NSDMTRY
-37 LPDDSKMKQG
+37 LPDDSQMKQG
-47 LAIVQ
+47 LDIVTA
-52 DEFGGTQ
+52 EFGGTQ
-59 MTGPAMR
+59 MTGPAVR
-66 IMFRGLDR
+66 LMFRDVASSR
-74 DSVQPISGKL
+74 VQGI
-84 SAIPEVT
+84 T
-91 ALSSKFSDDGQY
+91 DTLSSFSQVKAVSHSFSADGQY
-103 VLFELNVPST
+103 VLFELNVPNS

-119 GQQIKDGFEEDMV
+119 GQEISSRFEDDIV

-148 IAAVLILLILVVMA
+148 IAAALILIILVAMA

-168 FLFLFSTG
+168 LIFLISTG
-176 LAVVLNIGTN
+176 LAVVMNIGTN

-206 LSLDYAIVLMNRYR
+206 LSLDYSIVLMNRYR
-220 QEKTPQNSPVE
+220 QEKTGENSLVE
-231 AVNRAIR
+231 AVNRAIK
-238 RAFPSIISSAAT
+238 RAFPSIMSSAAT

-263 KIGMDMGI
+263 KIGMDMGV

-276 VVFSLICTF
+276 VIFSLVCTF

-293 IFHRGVMNTGKK
+293 IFQKGVMNTGKK

-326 GIAMV
+326 CAAIV
-331 LFIFSFFWS
+331 LFFFAFFQS

-354 INAVFPHQ
+354 INSVFPQH

-383 LLRDE
+383 LLKDE
-388 AVEGVYS
+388 AVEAVYA
-395 YPTIMR
+395 YPTVMR
-401 REYTSSEMA
+401 RQYTSSEMA

-426 ELDSSMFSAD
+426 ELDSSMFTAS
-436 MISLVYHMKFE
+436 MMSLVYHMKFE
-447 DDPSREITFP
+447 DDPSRQISFP
-457 ELLNFI
+457 ELLGFI
-463 REHCVDNPMF
+463 REHCVGNPMF

-488 DMYAPAAEQSVTPPA
+488 DMYAPAVEEEENVAETGVGEAPAPKASAPKASAPKVTAPDTPKPA
-503 AKTGSPK
+503 AEAVPE
-510 TASPTSVTP
+510 A
-519 KSEMPTSVTPKSETS
+519 
-534 KTTAP
+534 
-539 KPQTTKGATARPAAS
+539 KPQTS
-554 EGRSASKVRLASFLP
+554 VRLSTFLP
-569 RLAEAYPSTETGVLA
+569 RLAEAYPSTETAVLA

-608 ATQTRMVYSF
+608 PTQTRMVYSF

-645 ASFVSEEQ
+645 ASFVSEDQ
-653 KAGLKQRMDVM
+653 KEGLRQRMNVM
-664 DLIQEDASLEFS
+664 DLIQKDASLEFS
-676 ELYSLLLDFGAA
+676 ELYSLLRDFGAA
-688 SAGEARIRALAFP
+688 SAGEARLRALAFP
-701 SSIGSRPDSSSS
+701 SSGSTAPEAPSAVSRSDS
-713 TGSRP
+713 T
-718 DSSSGS
+718 SGT

-731 PKDSLDSSA
+731 QKDSLASSAGTAVSGTVIAADSSA
-740 GSTVSDR
+740 L
-747 PAAADTAA
+747 
-755 VNAQLLPRPLPK
+755 NAQLLPNPLPK
-767 PAKPKKKSIEE
+767 PVKPKKKSIEE
-778 QRQELFMDLMFSGRS
+778 QRQDLFMDLMYSGRS
-793 YTASKMASFFKRL
+793 YTARQMAGFFKRL

-818 YVYYASVTEGE
+818 YVYYASVSEE
-829 CRHTMNIEELV
+829 DCHHTMNIEELV
-840 AFIGD
+840 NFIGD

-858 DGTRSHFKEFRLAFQ
+858 DEVRSHFNGFRKAFE
-873 EKISLLRREE
+873 EKISLLRRED
-883 HSLMLVLTSLPPES
+883 HSLMLVLTKLPPES
-897 AETYDFVSRL
+897 RETYDFVSRL
-907 SSVCDSFFDGDSQL
+907 SSVCYDCFGGESQL

-934 FGQEIRLVT
+934 FGREMRLVT
-943 ILTVLAIFLIVAISF
+943 ILTVLAIFLIVAVSF
-958 RSIIVPLILVM
+958 RSVIVPLILVM

-1021 TMGINDAISAAYR
+1021 TMDINDAITAAYR
-1034 GFIRTVMTSG
+1034 GFIRTIMTSG
-1044 LIMVVAPGAMSLL
+1044 LIMVVAPGAMALL

-1087 VLGACDRLVVRKK
+1087 VLGAFDSLVVRKK
-1100 DRFSE
+1100 DRFKK

>member
-1 MKKRTHYIL
+1 ML
-10 LLCMLLL
+10 FCMLAL

-22 ALIPKVNV
+22 ILIPKVNV
-30 NSDMSRY
+30 NSDMTRY
-37 LPDDSKMKQG
+37 LPDDSQMKQG
-47 LAIVQ
+47 LDIVTA
-52 DEFGGTQ
+52 EFGGTQ
-59 MTGPAMR
+59 MTGPAVR
-66 IMFRGLDR
+66 LMFRDVASSR
-74 DSVQPISGKL
+74 VQGI
-84 SAIPEVT
+84 T
-91 ALSSKFSDDGQY
+91 DTLSSFSQVKAVSHSFSEDGQY
-103 VLFELNVPST
+103 VLFELNVPNS

-119 GQQIKDGFEEDMV
+119 GQEISSRFEDDIV

-148 IAAVLILLILVVMA
+148 IAAALILIILVAMA

-168 FLFLFSTG
+168 LIFLISTG
-176 LAVVLNIGTN
+176 LAVVMNIGTN

-206 LSLDYAIVLMNRYR
+206 LSLDYSIVLMNRYR
-220 QEKTPQNSPVE
+220 QEKTGENSPVE
-231 AVNRAIR
+231 AVNRAIK
-238 RAFPSIISSAAT
+238 RAFPSIMSSAAT

-263 KIGMDMGI
+263 KIGMDMGV

-276 VVFSLICTF
+276 VIFSLVCTF

-293 IFHRGVMNTGKK
+293 IFQKGVMNTGKK

-326 GIAMV
+326 CAAIV
-331 LFIFSFFWS
+331 LFFFAFFQS

-354 INAVFPHQ
+354 INSVFPQH

-383 LLRDE
+383 LLKDG
-388 AVEGVYS
+388 AVEGVYA
-395 YPTIMR
+395 YPTVMR
-401 REYTSSEMA
+401 RQYTSSEMA
-410 GQIQAMAAGF
+410 GQIQTMAAGF

-426 ELDSSMFSAD
+426 ELDSSMFTAS
-436 MISLVYHMKFE
+436 MMSLVYHMKFE
-447 DDPSREITFP
+447 DDPSRQISFP
-457 ELLNFI
+457 ELLGFI
-463 REHCVDNPMF
+463 REHCVGNPMF

-488 DMYAPAAEQSVTPPA
+488 DMYAPAVEEEENVAESRVEEAPAPKASAPKVSAPKATAPDTPKPA
-503 AKTGSPK
+503 AE
-510 TASPTSVTP
+510 A
-519 KSEMPTSVTPKSETS
+519 
-534 KTTAP
+534 AP
-539 KPQTTKGATARPAAS
+539 EAKPQS
-554 EGRSASKVRLASFLP
+554 SVRLSTFLP
-569 RLAEAYPSTETGVLA
+569 RLSEAYPSTETAVLA

-608 ATQTRMVYSF
+608 PTQTRMVYSF

-645 ASFVSEEQ
+645 ASFVSEDQ
-653 KAGLKQRMDVM
+653 KEGLRQRMNVM
-664 DLIQEDASLEFS
+664 DLIQKDASLEFS
-676 ELYSLLLDFGAA
+676 ELYSLLRDFGAA
-688 SAGEARIRALAFP
+688 SAGEARLRALAFP
-701 SSIGSRPDSSSS
+701 SSGSTAPEAPSAVSRPDS
-713 TGSRP
+713 T
-718 DSSSGS
+718 SGT

-731 PKDSLDSSA
+731 QKDSLASSAGNAVSGNPAATDSSA
-740 GSTVSDR
+740 L
-747 PAAADTAA
+747 
-755 VNAQLLPRPLPK
+755 NAQALPK
-767 PAKPKKKSIEE
+767 PVKPKKKSIEE
-778 QRQELFMDLMFSGRS
+778 QRQDLFMDLMYSGRS
-793 YTASKMASFFKRL
+793 YTARQMAGFFKRL

-818 YVYYASVTEGE
+818 YVYYASVSEE
-829 CRHTMNIEELV
+829 DCHHTMNIEELV
-840 AFIGD
+840 NFIGD

-858 DGTRSHFKEFRLAFQ
+858 DEVRSHFNGFRKAFE
-873 EKISLLRREE
+873 EKISLLRRED
-883 HSLMLVLTSLPPES
+883 HSLMLVLTKLPPES
-897 AETYDFVSRL
+897 RETYDFVSRL
-907 SSVCDSFFDGDSQL
+907 SSVCEDFFGGESQL

-934 FGQEIRLVT
+934 FGREMRLVT
-943 ILTVLAIFLIVAISF
+943 ILTVLAIFLIVAVSF
-958 RSIIVPLILVM
+958 RSVIVPLILVM

-1021 TMGINDAISAAYR
+1021 TMDINDAITAAYR
-1034 GFIRTVMTSG
+1034 GFIRTIMTSG
-1044 LIMVVAPGAMSLL
+1044 LVMVVAPGAMALL
-1057 VDDVAISAIVGSLSI
+1057 VDDVALAAIVGSLSI
-1072 GAMVSVVL
+1072 CARVSVVL

-1087 VLGACDRLVVRKK
+1087 VLGAFDSLVVRKK
-1100 DRFSE
+1100 DRFKK

>member
-1 MKKRTHYIL
+1 ML
-10 LLCMLLL
+10 FCMLAL

-22 ALIPKVNV
+22 ILIPKVNV
-30 NSDMSRY
+30 NSDMTRY
-37 LPDDSKMKQG
+37 LPDDSQMKQG
-47 LAIVQ
+47 LDIVTA
-52 DEFGGTQ
+52 EFGGTQ
-59 MTGPAMR
+59 MTGPAVR
-66 IMFRGLDR
+66 LMFRDVASSR
-74 DSVQPISGKL
+74 VQGI
-84 SAIPEVT
+84 T
-91 ALSSKFSDDGQY
+91 DTLSSFSQVKAVSHSFSEDGQY
-103 VLFELNVPST
+103 VLFELNVPNS

-119 GQQIKDGFEEDMV
+119 GQEISSRFEDDIV

-148 IAAVLILLILVVMA
+148 IAAALILIILVAMA

-168 FLFLFSTG
+168 LISLISTG
-176 LAVVLNIGTN
+176 LAVVMNIGTN

-206 LSLDYAIVLMNRYR
+206 LSLDYSIVLMNRYR
-220 QEKTPQNSPVE
+220 QEKTGDNSPVE
-231 AVNRAIR
+231 AVNRAIK
-238 RAFPSIISSAAT
+238 RAFPSIMSSAAT

-263 KIGMDMGI
+263 KIGMDMGV

-276 VVFSLICTF
+276 VIFSLVCTF

-293 IFHRGVMNTGKK
+293 IFQKGVMNTGKK

-326 GIAMV
+326 CAAIV
-331 LFIFSFFWS
+331 LFFFAFFQS

-354 INAVFPHQ
+354 INSVFPQH

-383 LLRDE
+383 LLKDG
-388 AVEGVYS
+388 AVEGVYA
-395 YPTIMR
+395 YPTVMR
-401 REYTSSEMA
+401 RQYTSSEMA
-410 GQIQAMAAGF
+410 GQIQTMAAGF

-426 ELDSSMFSAD
+426 ELDSSMFTAS
-436 MISLVYHMKFE
+436 MMSLVYHMKFE
-447 DDPSREITFP
+447 DDPSRQISFP
-457 ELLNFI
+457 ELLGFI
-463 REHCVDNPMF
+463 REHCVGNPMF

-488 DMYAPAAEQSVTPPA
+488 DMYAPAVEEEEIVEESRVEEAPA
-503 AKTGSPK
+503 PK
-510 TASPTSVTP
+510 AP
-519 KSEMPTSVTPKSETS
+519 
-534 KTTAP
+534 AP
-539 KPQTTKGATARPAAS
+539 KPSAPKVTAPDTPKPAAETVPAPVAKPQS
-554 EGRSASKVRLASFLP
+554 SVRLSTFLP
-569 RLAEAYPSTETGVLA
+569 RLAEAYPSTETAVLA

-608 ATQTRMVYSF
+608 PTQTRMVYSF

-645 ASFVSEEQ
+645 ASFVSEDQ
-653 KAGLKQRMDVM
+653 KEGLRQRMNVM
-664 DLIQEDASLEFS
+664 DLIQKDASLEFF
-676 ELYSLLLDFGAA
+676 ELYSLLRDFGAA
-688 SAGEARIRALAFP
+688 SAGEARLRALAFP
-701 SSIGSRPDSSSS
+701 SSGSNVPEAPSAVSRPDS
-713 TGSRP
+713 T
-718 DSSSGS
+718 SGT

-731 PKDSLDSSA
+731 QKDSLASSA
-740 GSTVSDR
+740 GNAVSGN
-747 PAAADTAA
+747 PAAADTAS
-755 VNAQLLPRPLPK
+755 VNVQPLPK
-767 PAKPKKKSIEE
+767 PVKPKKKSIEE
-778 QRQELFMDLMFSGRS
+778 QRQDLFMDLMYSGRS
-793 YTASKMASFFKRL
+793 YTARQMAGFFKRL

-818 YVYYASVTEGE
+818 YVYYASVSEE
-829 CRHTMNIEELV
+829 DCHHTMNIEELV
-840 AFIGD
+840 NFIGD

-858 DGTRSHFKEFRLAFQ
+858 DEVRSHFNGFRKAFE
-873 EKISLLRREE
+873 EKISLLRRED
-883 HSLMLVLTSLPPES
+883 HSLMLVLTKLPPES
-897 AETYDFVSRL
+897 RETYDFVSRL
-907 SSVCDSFFDGDSQL
+907 SSVCDDCFGGESQL

-934 FGQEIRLVT
+934 FGREMRLVT
-943 ILTVLAIFLIVAISF
+943 ILTVLAIFLIVAVSF
-958 RSIIVPLILVM
+958 RSVIVPLILVM

-1021 TMGINDAISAAYR
+1021 TMDINDAITAAYR
-1034 GFIRTVMTSG
+1034 GFIRTIMTSG
-1044 LIMVVAPGAMSLL
+1044 LIMVVAPGAMALL

-1087 VLGACDRLVVRKK
+1087 VLGAFDSLVVRKK
-1100 DRFSE
+1100 DRFKK

>member
-1 MKKRTHYIL
+1 ML
-10 LLCMLLL
+10 FCMLAL

-22 ALIPKVNV
+22 ILIPKVNV
-30 NSDMSRY
+30 NSDMTRY
-37 LPDDSKMKQG
+37 LPDDSQMKQG
-47 LAIVQ
+47 LDIVTA
-52 DEFGGTQ
+52 EFGGTQ
-59 MTGPAMR
+59 MTGPAVR
-66 IMFRGLDR
+66 LMFRDVASSR
-74 DSVQPISGKL
+74 VQGI
-84 SAIPEVT
+84 T
-91 ALSSKFSDDGQY
+91 DTLSSFSQVKAVSHSFSEDGQY
-103 VLFELNVPST
+103 VLFELNVPNS

-119 GQQIKDGFEEDMV
+119 GQEISSRFEDDIV

-148 IAAVLILLILVVMA
+148 IAAALILIILVAMA

-168 FLFLFSTG
+168 LIFLISTG
-176 LAVVLNIGTN
+176 LAVVMNIGTN

-206 LSLDYAIVLMNRYR
+206 LSLDYSIVLMNRYR
-220 QEKTPQNSPVE
+220 QEKTGENSPVE
-231 AVNRAIR
+231 AVNRAIK
-238 RAFPSIISSAAT
+238 RAFPSIMSSAAT

-263 KIGMDMGI
+263 KIGMDMGV

-276 VVFSLICTF
+276 VIFSLVCTF

-293 IFHRGVMNTGKK
+293 IFQKGVMNTGKK

-326 GIAMV
+326 CAAIV
-331 LFIFSFFWS
+331 LFFFAFFQS

-354 INAVFPHQ
+354 INSVFPQH

-383 LLRDE
+383 LLKDG
-388 AVEGVYS
+388 AVEGVYA
-395 YPTIMR
+395 YPTVMR
-401 REYTSSEMA
+401 RQYTSSEMA
-410 GQIQAMAAGF
+410 GQIQTMAAGF

-426 ELDSSMFSAD
+426 ELDSSMFTAS
-436 MISLVYHMKFE
+436 MMSLVYHMKFE
-447 DDPSREITFP
+447 DDPSRQISFP
-457 ELLNFI
+457 ELLGFI
-463 REHCVDNPMF
+463 REHCVGNPMF

-488 DMYAPAAEQSVTPPA
+488 DMYAPAVEEEEIVEESRVEEAPAPKASAPKAPAPKATAPDTPKPA
-503 AKTGSPK
+503 A
-510 TASPTSVTP
+510 
-519 KSEMPTSVTPKSETS
+519 E
-534 KTTAP
+534 TAP
-539 KPQTTKGATARPAAS
+539 APVAKPQS
-554 EGRSASKVRLASFLP
+554 SVRLSSFLP
-569 RLAEAYPSTETGVLA
+569 RLAEAYPSTETAVLA

-608 ATQTRMVYSF
+608 PTQTRMVYSF

-645 ASFVSEEQ
+645 ASFVSEDQ
-653 KAGLKQRMDVM
+653 KEGLRQRMNVM
-664 DLIQEDASLEFS
+664 DLIQKDASLEFS
-676 ELYSLLLDFGAA
+676 ELYSLLRDFGAA
-688 SAGEARIRALAFP
+688 SAGEARLRTLAFP
-701 SSIGSRPDSSSS
+701 SSGSTAPEAPSAVSRPDS
-713 TGSRP
+713 T
-718 DSSSGS
+718 SGT

-731 PKDSLDSSA
+731 QKDSLASSA
-740 GSTVSDR
+740 GNAVSGN
-747 PAAADTAA
+747 PAAADSSAL
-755 VNAQLLPRPLPK
+755 NAQALPK
-767 PAKPKKKSIEE
+767 PVKPKKKSIEE
-778 QRQELFMDLMFSGRS
+778 QRQDLFMDLMYSGRS
-793 YTASKMASFFKRL
+793 YTARQMAGFFKRL

-818 YVYYASVTEGE
+818 YVYYASVSEE
-829 CRHTMNIEELV
+829 DCHHTMNIEELV
-840 AFIGD
+840 SFIGD
-845 DLLNDK
+845 DLLNDR

-858 DGTRSHFKEFRLAFQ
+858 DEVRSHFNEFRDAF
-873 EKISLLRREE
+873 EDKISLLRRED
-883 HSLMLVLTSLPPES
+883 HSLMLVLTKLPPES
-897 AETYDFVSRL
+897 RETYDFVSRL
-907 SSVCDSFFDGDSQL
+907 SSVCDDCFGGESQL

-934 FGQEIRLVT
+934 FGREMRLVT
-943 ILTVLAIFLIVAISF
+943 ILTVLAIFLIVAVSF
-958 RSIIVPLILVM
+958 RSVIVPLILVM

-1021 TMGINDAISAAYR
+1021 TMDINDAITAAYR
-1034 GFIRTVMTSG
+1034 GFIRTIMTSG
-1044 LIMVVAPGAMSLL
+1044 LIMVVAPGAMALL

-1087 VLGACDRLVVRKK
+1087 VLGAFDSLVVRKK
-1100 DRFSE
+1100 DRFKK

>member
-1 MKKRTHYIL
+1 ML
-10 LLCMLLL
+10 FCMLAL

-22 ALIPKVNV
+22 ILIPKVNV
-30 NSDMSRY
+30 NSDMTRY
-37 LPDDSKMKQG
+37 LPDDSQMKQG
-47 LAIVQ
+47 LDIVTA
-52 DEFGGTQ
+52 EFGGTQ
-59 MTGPAMR
+59 MTGPAVR
-66 IMFRGLDR
+66 LMFRDVASSR
-74 DSVQPISGKL
+74 VQGI
-84 SAIPEVT
+84 T
-91 ALSSKFSDDGQY
+91 DTLSSFSQVKAVSHSFSEDGQY
-103 VLFELNVPST
+103 VLFELNVPNS

-119 GQQIKDGFEEDMV
+119 GQEISSRFEDDIV

-148 IAAVLILLILVVMA
+148 IAAALILIILVAMA

-168 FLFLFSTG
+168 LIFLISTG
-176 LAVVLNIGTN
+176 LAVVMNIGTN

-206 LSLDYAIVLMNRYR
+206 LSLDYSIVLMNRYR
-220 QEKTPQNSPVE
+220 QEKTGENSPVE
-231 AVNRAIR
+231 AVNRAIK
-238 RAFPSIISSAAT
+238 RAFPSIMSSAAT

-263 KIGMDMGI
+263 KIGMDMGV

-276 VVFSLICTF
+276 VIFSLVCTF

-293 IFHRGVMNTGKK
+293 IFQKGVMNTGKK

-326 GIAMV
+326 CAAIV
-331 LFIFSFFWS
+331 LFFFAFFQS

-354 INAVFPHQ
+354 INSVFPQH

-383 LLRDE
+383 LLKDG
-388 AVEGVYS
+388 AVEGVYA
-395 YPTIMR
+395 YPTVMR
-401 REYTSSEMA
+401 RQYTSSEMA
-410 GQIQAMAAGF
+410 GQIQTMAAGF

-426 ELDSSMFSAD
+426 ELDSSMFTAS
-436 MISLVYHMKFE
+436 MMSLVYHMKFE
-447 DDPSREITFP
+447 DDPSRQISFP
-457 ELLNFI
+457 ELLGFI
-463 REHCVDNPMF
+463 REHCVGNPMF

-488 DMYAPAAEQSVTPPA
+488 DMYAPALEEEENVAETGVGEAPAPKASAPKASAPKVTAPDTPKPA
-503 AKTGSPK
+503 A
-510 TASPTSVTP
+510 
-519 KSEMPTSVTPKSETS
+519 ETVP
-534 KTTAP
+534 AP
-539 KPQTTKGATARPAAS
+539 VAKPQS
-554 EGRSASKVRLASFLP
+554 SVRLSTFLP
-569 RLAEAYPSTETGVLA
+569 RLAEAYPSTETAVLA

-608 ATQTRMVYSF
+608 PTQTRMVYSF

-645 ASFVSEEQ
+645 ASFVSEDQ
-653 KAGLKQRMDVM
+653 KEGLRQRMNVM
-664 DLIQEDASLEFS
+664 DLIQKDASLEFS
-676 ELYSLLLDFGAA
+676 ELYSLLRDFGAA
-688 SAGEARIRALAFP
+688 SAGEARLRALAFP
-701 SSIGSRPDSSSS
+701 SSGSNVPEAPSAVSRPDS
-713 TGSRP
+713 T
-718 DSSSGS
+718 SGT

-731 PKDSLDSSA
+731 QKDSLASSA
-740 GSTVSDR
+740 GNAVSGN
-747 PAAADTAA
+747 PAAADTAS
-755 VNAQLLPRPLPK
+755 VNVQPLPK
-767 PAKPKKKSIEE
+767 PVKPKKKSIEE
-778 QRQELFMDLMFSGRS
+778 QRQDLFMDLMYSGRS
-793 YTASKMASFFKRL
+793 YTARQMAGFFKRL

-818 YVYYASVTEGE
+818 YVYYASVSEE
-829 CRHTMNIEELV
+829 DCHHTMNIEELV
-840 AFIGD
+840 NFIGD

-858 DGTRSHFKEFRLAFQ
+858 DEVRSHFNGFRKAFE
-873 EKISLLRREE
+873 EKISLLRRED
-883 HSLMLVLTSLPPES
+883 HSLMLVLTKLPPES
-897 AETYDFVSRL
+897 RETYDFVSRL
-907 SSVCDSFFDGDSQL
+907 SSVCEDFFGGESQL
-921 VGESVMYSEMKNG
+921 VGESVMYSEMKDG
-934 FGQEIRLVT
+934 FGREMRLVT
-943 ILTVLAIFLIVAISF
+943 ILTVLAIFLIVAVSF
-958 RSIIVPLILVM
+958 RSVIVPLILVM

-1021 TMGINDAISAAYR
+1021 TMDVNDAITAAYR
-1034 GFIRTVMTSG
+1034 GFIRTIMTSG
-1044 LIMVVAPGAMSLL
+1044 LIMVVAPGAMALL

-1087 VLGACDRLVVRKK
+1087 VLGAFDSLVVRKK
-1100 DRFSE
+1100 DRFKK

>member
-10 LLCMLLL
+10 LFCMLAL

-22 ALIPKVNV
+22 ILIPKVNV
-30 NSDMSRY
+30 NSDMTRY
-37 LPDDSKMKQG
+37 LPDDSQMKQG
-47 LAIVQ
+47 LDIVTA
-52 DEFGGTQ
+52 EFGGTQ
-59 MTGPAMR
+59 MTGPAVR
-66 IMFRGLDR
+66 LMFRDVASSR
-74 DSVQPISGKL
+74 VQGI
-84 SAIPEVT
+84 T
-91 ALSSKFSDDGQY
+91 DTLSSFSQVKAVSHSFSEDGQY
-103 VLFELNVPST
+103 VLFELNVPNS

-119 GQQIKDGFEEDMV
+119 GQEISSRFEDDIV

-148 IAAVLILLILVVMA
+148 IAAALILIILVAMA

-168 FLFLFSTG
+168 LIFLISTG
-176 LAVVLNIGTN
+176 LAVVMNIGTN

-206 LSLDYAIVLMNRYR
+206 LSLDYSIVLMNRYR
-220 QEKTPQNSPVE
+220 QEKTGENSPVE
-231 AVNRAIR
+231 AVNRAIK
-238 RAFPSIISSAAT
+238 RAFPSIMSSAAT

-263 KIGMDMGI
+263 KIGMDMGV

-276 VVFSLICTF
+276 VIFSLVCTF
-285 TVLPSLLM
+285 TLLPSLLM
-293 IFHRGVMNTGKK
+293 IFHSGVMNTGKK
-305 TFVLPTNR
+305 SFVLPTNR

-326 GIAMV
+326 CAAIV
-331 LFIFSFFWS
+331 LFFFAFFQS

-354 INAVFPHQ
+354 INSVFPQH

-383 LLRDE
+383 LLKDG
-388 AVEGVYS
+388 AVEGVYA
-395 YPTIMR
+395 YPTVMR
-401 REYTSSEMA
+401 RQYTSSEMA
-410 GQIQAMAAGF
+410 GQIQTMAAGF

-426 ELDSSMFSAD
+426 ELDSSMFTAS
-436 MISLVYHMKFE
+436 MMSLVYHMKFE
-447 DDPSREITFP
+447 DDPSRQISFP
-457 ELLNFI
+457 ELLGFI
-463 REHCVDNPMF
+463 REHCVGNPMF

-488 DMYAPAAEQSVTPPA
+488 DMYAPAVEEEENVAETVVEEAPAPKAPAQIASAPKATAPDTPKPA
-503 AKTGSPK
+503 A
-510 TASPTSVTP
+510 
-519 KSEMPTSVTPKSETS
+519 E
-534 KTTAP
+534 TAP
-539 KPQTTKGATARPAAS
+539 APVAKPQS
-554 EGRSASKVRLASFLP
+554 SVRLSSFLP
-569 RLAEAYPSTETGVLA
+569 RLAEAYPSTETAVLA

-608 ATQTRMVYSF
+608 PTQTRMVYSF

-645 ASFVSEEQ
+645 ASFVSEDQ
-653 KAGLKQRMDVM
+653 KEGLRQRMNVM
-664 DLIQEDASLEFS
+664 DLIQKDASLEFS
-676 ELYSLLLDFGAA
+676 ELYSLLRDFGAA
-688 SAGEARIRALAFP
+688 SAGEARLRTLAFP
-701 SSIGSRPDSSSS
+701 SSGSTAPEAPSAVSRPDS
-713 TGSRP
+713 T
-718 DSSSGS
+718 SGT

-731 PKDSLDSSA
+731 QKDSLASSA
-740 GSTVSDR
+740 GNAVSGN
-747 PAAADTAA
+747 PAATDTAS
-755 VNAQLLPRPLPK
+755 VNVQPLPK
-767 PAKPKKKSIEE
+767 PVKPKKKSIEE
-778 QRQELFMDLMFSGRS
+778 QRQDLFMDLMYSGRS
-793 YTASKMASFFKRL
+793 YTARQMAGFFKRL

-818 YVYYASVTEGE
+818 YVYYASVSEE
-829 CRHTMNIEELV
+829 DCHHTMNIEELV
-840 AFIGD
+840 NFIGD

-858 DGTRSHFKEFRLAFQ
+858 DEVRSHFNGFRKAFE
-873 EKISLLRREE
+873 EKISLLRRED
-883 HSLMLVLTSLPPES
+883 HSLMLVLTKLPPES
-897 AETYDFVSRL
+897 RETYDFVSRL
-907 SSVCDSFFDGDSQL
+907 SSVCDDCFGGESQL

-934 FGQEIRLVT
+934 FGREMRLVT
-943 ILTVLAIFLIVAISF
+943 ILTVLAIFLIVAVSF
-958 RSIIVPLILVM
+958 RSVIVPLILVM

-1021 TMGINDAISAAYR
+1021 TMDINDAITAAYR
-1034 GFIRTVMTSG
+1034 GFIRTIMTSG
-1044 LIMVVAPGAMSLL
+1044 LIMVVAPGAMALL
-1057 VDDVAISAIVGSLSI
+1057 VDYVAISAIVGSLSI

-1087 VLGACDRLVVRKK
+1087 VLGAFDSLVVRKK
-1100 DRFSE
+1100 DRFKK

>member
-10 LLCMLLL
+10 LFCMLAL

-22 ALIPKVNV
+22 ILIPKVNV
-30 NSDMSRY
+30 NSDMTRY
-37 LPDDSKMKQG
+37 LPDDSQMKQG
-47 LAIVQ
+47 LDIVTA
-52 DEFGGTQ
+52 EFGGTQ
-59 MTGPAMR
+59 MTGPAVR
-66 IMFRGLDR
+66 LMFRDVASSR
-74 DSVQPISGKL
+74 VQGI
-84 SAIPEVT
+84 T
-91 ALSSKFSDDGQY
+91 DTLSSFSQVKAVSHSFSEDGQY
-103 VLFELNVPST
+103 VLFELNVPNS

-119 GQQIKDGFEEDMV
+119 GQEISSRFEDDIV

-148 IAAVLILLILVVMA
+148 IAAALILIILVAMA

-168 FLFLFSTG
+168 LIFLISTG
-176 LAVVLNIGTN
+176 LAVVMNIGTN

-206 LSLDYAIVLMNRYR
+206 LSLDYSIVLMNRYR
-220 QEKTPQNSPVE
+220 QEKTGENSPVE
-231 AVNRAIR
+231 AVNRAIK
-238 RAFPSIISSAAT
+238 RAFPSIMSSAAT

-263 KIGMDMGI
+263 KIGMDMGV

-276 VVFSLICTF
+276 VIFSLVCTF

-293 IFHRGVMNTGKK
+293 IFQKGVMNTGKK

-326 GIAMV
+326 CAAIV
-331 LFIFSFFWS
+331 LFFFAFFQS

-354 INAVFPHQ
+354 INSVFPQH

-383 LLRDE
+383 LLKDG
-388 AVEGVYS
+388 AVEGVYA
-395 YPTIMR
+395 YPTVMR
-401 REYTSSEMA
+401 RQYTSSEMA
-410 GQIQAMAAGF
+410 GQIQTMAAGF

-426 ELDSSMFSAD
+426 ELDSSMFTAS
-436 MISLVYHMKFE
+436 MMSLVYHMKFE
-447 DDPSREITFP
+447 DDPSRQISFP
-457 ELLNFI
+457 ELLGFI
-463 REHCVDNPMF
+463 REHCVGNPMF

-488 DMYAPAAEQSVTPPA
+488 DMYAPAVEEEENVEESRVEEAPA
-503 AKTGSPK
+503 PK
-510 TASPTSVTP
+510 ASAP
-519 KSEMPTSVTPKSETS
+519 

-539 KPQTTKGATARPAAS
+539 DTPKPAAETVPEAKPQTS
-554 EGRSASKVRLASFLP
+554 VRLSAFLP
-569 RLAEAYPSTETGVLA
+569 RLAQAYPSTETAVLA

-608 ATQTRMVYSF
+608 PTQTRMVYSF

-645 ASFVSEEQ
+645 ASFVSEDQ
-653 KAGLKQRMDVM
+653 KEGLRQRMNVM
-664 DLIQEDASLEFS
+664 DLIQKDASLEFS
-676 ELYSLLLDFGAA
+676 ELYSLLRDFGAA
-688 SAGEARIRALAFP
+688 SAGEARLRALAFP
-701 SSIGSRPDSSSS
+701 SSGSTAPEAPSAVSRPDS
-713 TGSRP
+713 T
-718 DSSSGS
+718 SGT

-731 PKDSLDSSA
+731 QKDSLASSA
-740 GSTVSDR
+740 GNAVSGN
-747 PAAADTAA
+747 PAAADTAS
-755 VNAQLLPRPLPK
+755 VNVQPLPK
-767 PAKPKKKSIEE
+767 PVKPKKKSIEE
-778 QRQELFMDLMFSGRS
+778 QRQDLFMDLMYSGRS
-793 YTASKMASFFKRL
+793 YTARQMAGFFKRL

-818 YVYYASVTEGE
+818 YVYYASVSEE
-829 CRHTMNIEELV
+829 DCHHTMNIEELV
-840 AFIGD
+840 NFIGD

-858 DGTRSHFKEFRLAFQ
+858 DEVRSHFNGFRKAFE
-873 EKISLLRREE
+873 EKISLLRRED
-883 HSLMLVLTSLPPES
+883 HSLMLVLTKLPPES
-897 AETYDFVSRL
+897 RETYDFVSRL
-907 SSVCDSFFDGDSQL
+907 SSVCEDFFGGESQL
-921 VGESVMYSEMKNG
+921 VGESVMYSEMKDG
-934 FGQEIRLVT
+934 FGREMRLVT
-943 ILTVLAIFLIVAISF
+943 ILTVLAIFLIVAVSF
-958 RSIIVPLILVM
+958 RSVIVPLILVM

-1021 TMGINDAISAAYR
+1021 TMDINDAITAAYR
-1034 GFIRTVMTSG
+1034 GFIRTIMTSG
-1044 LIMVVAPGAMSLL
+1044 LIMVVAPGAMALL

-1087 VLGACDRLVVRKK
+1087 VLGAFDSLVVRKK
-1100 DRFSE
+1100 DRFKK

>member
-1 MKKRTHYIL
+1 ML
-10 LLCMLLL
+10 FCMLAL

-22 ALIPKVNV
+22 ILIPKVNV
-30 NSDMSRY
+30 NSDMTRY
-37 LPDDSKMKQG
+37 LPDDSQMKQG
-47 LAIVQ
+47 LDIVTA
-52 DEFGGTQ
+52 EFGGTQ
-59 MTGPAMR
+59 MTGPAVR
-66 IMFRGLDR
+66 LMFRDVASSR
-74 DSVQPISGKL
+74 VQGI
-84 SAIPEVT
+84 T
-91 ALSSKFSDDGQY
+91 DTLSSFSQVKAVSHSFSEDGQY
-103 VLFELNVPST
+103 VLFELNVPNS

-119 GQQIKDGFEEDMV
+119 GQEISSRFEDDIV

-148 IAAVLILLILVVMA
+148 IAAALILIILVAMA

-168 FLFLFSTG
+168 LIFLISTG
-176 LAVVLNIGTN
+176 LAVVMNIGTN

-206 LSLDYAIVLMNRYR
+206 LSLDYSIVLMNRYR
-220 QEKTPQNSPVE
+220 QEKTGENSPVE
-231 AVNRAIR
+231 AVNRAIK
-238 RAFPSIISSAAT
+238 RAFPSIMSSAAT

-263 KIGMDMGI
+263 KIGMDMGV

-276 VVFSLICTF
+276 VIFSLVCTF

-293 IFHRGVMNTGKK
+293 IFQKGVMNTGKK

-326 GIAMV
+326 CAAIV
-331 LFIFSFFWS
+331 LFFFAFFQS

-354 INAVFPHQ
+354 INSVFPQH

-383 LLRDE
+383 LLKDE
-388 AVEGVYS
+388 AVEAVYA
-395 YPTIMR
+395 YPTVMR
-401 REYTSSEMA
+401 RQYTSSEMA

-426 ELDSSMFSAD
+426 ELDSSMFTAS
-436 MISLVYHMKFE
+436 MMSLVYHMKFE
-447 DDPSREITFP
+447 DDPSRQISFP
-457 ELLNFI
+457 ELLGFI
-463 REHCVDNPMF
+463 REHCVGNPMF

-488 DMYAPAAEQSVTPPA
+488 DMYAPAVEEEENVAE
-503 AKTGSPK
+503 TGVEEAP
-510 TASPTSVTP
+510 
-519 KSEMPTSVTPKSETS
+519 
-534 KTTAP
+534 AP
-539 KPQTTKGATARPAAS
+539 KA
-554 EGRSASKVRLASFLP
+554 SASKVSAPKATAPDTPKPAAETAPAPVAKPQSSVRLSSFLP
-569 RLAEAYPSTETGVLA
+569 RLAEAYPSTETAVLA
-584 SLSDRTMNN
+584 SLSDRIMNN

-608 ATQTRMVYSF
+608 PTQTSMVYSF

-645 ASFVSEEQ
+645 ASFVSEDQ
-653 KAGLKQRMDVM
+653 KEGLRQRMNVM
-664 DLIQEDASLEFS
+664 DLIQKDASLEFS
-676 ELYSLLLDFGAA
+676 ELYSLLRDFGAA
-688 SAGEARIRALAFP
+688 SAGEARLRALAFP
-701 SSIGSRPDSSSS
+701 SFGSTASEVPSAVSRPDS
-713 TGSRP
+713 T
-718 DSSSGS
+718 SGT

-731 PKDSLDSSA
+731 QKDSLASSA
-740 GSTVSDR
+740 GNAVSGN
-747 PAAADTAA
+747 PAATDTAS
-755 VNAQLLPRPLPK
+755 VNVQPLPK
-767 PAKPKKKSIEE
+767 PVKPKKKSIEE
-778 QRQELFMDLMFSGRS
+778 QRQDLFMDLMYSGRS
-793 YTASKMASFFKRL
+793 YTARQMAGFFKRL

-818 YVYYASVTEGE
+818 YVYYASVSEE
-829 CRHTMNIEELV
+829 DCHHTMNIEELV
-840 AFIGD
+840 NFIGD

-858 DGTRSHFKEFRLAFQ
+858 DEVRSHFNGFRKAFE
-873 EKISLLRREE
+873 EKISLLRRED
-883 HSLMLVLTSLPPES
+883 HSLMLVLTKLPPES
-897 AETYDFVSRL
+897 RETYDFVSRL
-907 SSVCDSFFDGDSQL
+907 SSVCDDCFGGESQL

-934 FGQEIRLVT
+934 FGREMRLVT
-943 ILTVLAIFLIVAISF
+943 ILTVLAIFLIVAVSF
-958 RSIIVPLILVM
+958 RSVIVPLILVM

-1021 TMGINDAISAAYR
+1021 TMDINDAITAAYR
-1034 GFIRTVMTSG
+1034 GFIRTIMTSG
-1044 LIMVVAPGAMSLL
+1044 LIMVVAPGAMALL

-1087 VLGACDRLVVRKK
+1087 VLGAFDSLVVRKK
-1100 DRFSE
+1100 DRFKK

>member
-10 LLCMLLL
+10 LFCMLAL

-22 ALIPKVNV
+22 ILIPKVNV
-30 NSDMSRY
+30 NSDMTRY
-37 LPDDSKMKQG
+37 LPDDSQMKQG
-47 LAIVQ
+47 LDIVTA
-52 DEFGGTQ
+52 EFGGTQ
-59 MTGPAMR
+59 MTGPAVR
-66 IMFRGLDR
+66 LMFRDVASSR
-74 DSVQPISGKL
+74 VQGI
-84 SAIPEVT
+84 T
-91 ALSSKFSDDGQY
+91 DTLSSFSQVKAVSHSFSEDGQY
-103 VLFELNVPST
+103 VLFELNVPNS

-119 GQQIKDGFEEDMV
+119 GQEISSRFEDDIV

-148 IAAVLILLILVVMA
+148 IAAALILIILVAMA

-168 FLFLFSTG
+168 LIFLISTG
-176 LAVVLNIGTN
+176 LAVVMNIGTN

-206 LSLDYAIVLMNRYR
+206 LSLDYSIVLMNRYR
-220 QEKTPQNSPVE
+220 QEKTGENSPVE
-231 AVNRAIR
+231 AVNRAIK
-238 RAFPSIISSAAT
+238 RAFPSIMSSAAT

-263 KIGMDMGI
+263 KIGMDMGV

-276 VVFSLICTF
+276 VIFSLVCTF

-293 IFHRGVMNTGKK
+293 IFQKGVMNTGKK

-326 GIAMV
+326 CAAIV
-331 LFIFSFFWS
+331 LFFFAFFQS

-354 INAVFPHQ
+354 INSVFPQH

-383 LLRDE
+383 LLKDG
-388 AVEGVYS
+388 AVEGVYA
-395 YPTIMR
+395 YPTVMR
-401 REYTSSEMA
+401 RQYTSSEMA
-410 GQIQAMAAGF
+410 GQIQTMAAGF

-426 ELDSSMFSAD
+426 ELDSSMFTAS
-436 MISLVYHMKFE
+436 MMSLVYHMKFE
-447 DDPSREITFP
+447 DDPSRQISFP
-457 ELLNFI
+457 ELLGFI
-463 REHCVDNPMF
+463 REHCVGNPMF

-488 DMYAPAAEQSVTPPA
+488 DMYAPAVEEEENVAETVVEEAPA
-503 AKTGSPK
+503 PK
-510 TASPTSVTP
+510 A
-519 KSEMPTSVTPKSETS
+519 
-534 KTTAP
+534 TAP
-539 KPQTTKGATARPAAS
+539 KPSAPKVTAPDTPKPAAETVPAPVAKPQPS
-554 EGRSASKVRLASFLP
+554 VRLSSFLP
-569 RLAEAYPSTETGVLA
+569 RLAEAYPSTETAVLA

-608 ATQTRMVYSF
+608 PTQTRMVYSF

-645 ASFVSEEQ
+645 ASFVSEDQ
-653 KAGLKQRMDVM
+653 KEGLRQRMNVM
-664 DLIQEDASLEFS
+664 DLIQKDASLEFS
-676 ELYSLLLDFGAA
+676 ELYSLLRDFGAA
-688 SAGEARIRALAFP
+688 SAGEARLRALAFP
-701 SSIGSRPDSSSS
+701 SSGSNVPEAPSAVSRPDS
-713 TGSRP
+713 T
-718 DSSSGS
+718 SGT

-731 PKDSLDSSA
+731 QKDSLASSSGTA
-740 GSTVSDR
+740 VSGN
-747 PAAADTAA
+747 PAAADTAS
-755 VNAQLLPRPLPK
+755 VNVQPLPK
-767 PAKPKKKSIEE
+767 PVKPKKKSIEE
-778 QRQELFMDLMFSGRS
+778 QRQELFMDLMYSGRS
-793 YTASKMASFFKRL
+793 YTARQMAGFFKRL
-806 GEPVGED
+806 GEPIGED

-818 YVYYASVTEGE
+818 YVYYASVSEE
-829 CRHTMNIEELV
+829 DCHHTMNIEELV
-840 AFIGD
+840 NFIGD

-858 DGTRSHFKEFRLAFQ
+858 DEVRSHFNEFRAAF
-873 EKISLLRREE
+873 EDKISLLRRED
-883 HSLMLVLTSLPPES
+883 HSLMLVLTKLPPES
-897 AETYDFVSRL
+897 RETYDFVSRL
-907 SSVCDSFFDGDSQL
+907 SSVCDDFFGGESQL

-934 FGQEIRLVT
+934 FGREMRLVT
-943 ILTVLAIFLIVAISF
+943 ILTVLAIFLIVAVSF
-958 RSIIVPLILVM
+958 RSVIVPLILVM

-1021 TMGINDAISAAYR
+1021 TMDINDAITAAYR
-1034 GFIRTVMTSG
+1034 GFIRTIMTSG
-1044 LIMVVAPGAMSLL
+1044 LIMVVAPGAMALL

-1087 VLGACDRLVVRKK
+1087 VLGAFDSFVVRKK
-1100 DRFSE
+1100 DRFKK

>member
-1 MKKRTHYIL
+1 ML
-10 LLCMLLL
+10 FCMLAL

-22 ALIPKVNV
+22 ILIPKVNV
-30 NSDMSRY
+30 NSDMTRY
-37 LPDDSKMKQG
+37 LPDDSQMKQG
-47 LAIVQ
+47 LDIVTA
-52 DEFGGTQ
+52 EFGGTQ
-59 MTGPAMR
+59 MTGPAVR
-66 IMFRGLDR
+66 LMFRDVASSR
-74 DSVQPISGKL
+74 VQGI
-84 SAIPEVT
+84 T
-91 ALSSKFSDDGQY
+91 DTLSSFSQVKAVSHSFSADGQY
-103 VLFELNVPST
+103 VLFELNVPNS

-119 GQQIKDGFEEDMV
+119 GQEISSRFEDDIV

-148 IAAVLILLILVVMA
+148 IAAALILIILVAMA

-168 FLFLFSTG
+168 LIFLISTG
-176 LAVVLNIGTN
+176 LAVVMNIGTN

-206 LSLDYAIVLMNRYR
+206 LSLDYSIVLMNRYR
-220 QEKTPQNSPVE
+220 QEKTGENSPVE
-231 AVNRAIR
+231 AVNRAIK
-238 RAFPSIISSAAT
+238 RAFPSIMSSAAT

-263 KIGMDMGI
+263 KIGMDMGV

-276 VVFSLICTF
+276 VIFSLVCTF

-293 IFHRGVMNTGKK
+293 IFQKGVMNTGKK

-326 GIAMV
+326 CAAIV
-331 LFIFSFFWS
+331 LFFFAFFQS

-354 INAVFPHQ
+354 INSVFPQH

-383 LLRDE
+383 LLKDG
-388 AVEGVYS
+388 AVEGVYA
-395 YPTIMR
+395 YPTVMR
-401 REYTSSEMA
+401 RQYTSSEMA
-410 GQIQAMAAGF
+410 GQIQTMAAGF

-426 ELDSSMFSAD
+426 ELDSSMFTAS
-436 MISLVYHMKFE
+436 MMSLVYHMKFE
-447 DDPSREITFP
+447 DDPSRQISFP
-457 ELLNFI
+457 ELLGFI
-463 REHCVDNPMF
+463 REHCVGNPMF

-488 DMYAPAAEQSVTPPA
+488 DMYAPAVEEEENVEESRVEEAPAPKAPAQIASAPKVTAPD
-503 AKTGSPK
+503 
-510 TASPTSVTP
+510 TP
-519 KSEMPTSVTPKSETS
+519 KPVAE
-534 KTTAP
+534 TAP
-539 KPQTTKGATARPAAS
+539 APVAKPQS
-554 EGRSASKVRLASFLP
+554 SVRLSSFLP
-569 RLAEAYPSTETGVLA
+569 RLAEAYPSTETAVLA

-608 ATQTRMVYSF
+608 PTQTRMVYSF

-645 ASFVSEEQ
+645 ASFVSEDQ
-653 KAGLKQRMDVM
+653 KEGLRQRMNVM
-664 DLIQEDASLEFS
+664 DLIQKDASLEFS
-676 ELYSLLLDFGAA
+676 ELYSLLRDFGAA
-688 SAGEARIRALAFP
+688 SAGEARLRALAFP
-701 SSIGSRPDSSSS
+701 SSGSTAPEAPSAVSRPDS
-713 TGSRP
+713 T
-718 DSSSGS
+718 SGT

-731 PKDSLDSSA
+731 QKDSLASSA
-740 GSTVSDR
+740 GNAVSGN
-747 PAAADTAA
+747 PAAADTAS
-755 VNAQLLPRPLPK
+755 VNVQPLPK
-767 PAKPKKKSIEE
+767 PVKPKKKSIEE
-778 QRQELFMDLMFSGRS
+778 QRQDLFMDLMYSGRS
-793 YTASKMASFFKRL
+793 YTARQMAGFFKRL

-818 YVYYASVTEGE
+818 YVYYASVSEE
-829 CRHTMNIEELV
+829 DCHHTMNIEELV
-840 AFIGD
+840 SFIGD
-845 DLLNDK
+845 DLLNDR

-858 DGTRSHFKEFRLAFQ
+858 DEVRSHFNGFRKAFE
-873 EKISLLRREE
+873 EKISLLRRED
-883 HSLMLVLTSLPPES
+883 HSLMLVLTKLPPES
-897 AETYDFVSRL
+897 RETYDFVSRL
-907 SSVCDSFFDGDSQL
+907 SSVCEDFFGGESQL
-921 VGESVMYSEMKNG
+921 VGESVMYSEMKDG
-934 FGQEIRLVT
+934 FGREMRLVT
-943 ILTVLAIFLIVAISF
+943 ILTVLAIFLIVAVSF
-958 RSIIVPLILVM
+958 RSVIVPLILVM

-1021 TMGINDAISAAYR
+1021 TMDINDAITAAYR
-1034 GFIRTVMTSG
+1034 GFIRTIMTSG
-1044 LIMVVAPGAMSLL
+1044 LIMVVAPGAMALL

-1087 VLGACDRLVVRKK
+1087 VLGAFDSLVVRKK
-1100 DRFSE
+1100 DRFKK

>member
-1 MKKRTHYIL
+1 ML
-10 LLCMLLL
+10 FCMLAL

-22 ALIPKVNV
+22 ILIPKVNV
-30 NSDMSRY
+30 NSDMTRY
-37 LPDDSKMKQG
+37 LPDDSQMKQG
-47 LAIVQ
+47 LDIVTA
-52 DEFGGTQ
+52 EFGGTQ
-59 MTGPAMR
+59 MTGPAVR
-66 IMFRGLDR
+66 LMFRDVASSR
-74 DSVQPISGKL
+74 VQGI
-84 SAIPEVT
+84 T
-91 ALSSKFSDDGQY
+91 DTLSSFSQVKAVSHSFSEDGQY
-103 VLFELNVPST
+103 VLFELNVPNS

-119 GQQIKDGFEEDMV
+119 GQEISSRFEDDIV

-148 IAAVLILLILVVMA
+148 IAAALILIILVAMA

-168 FLFLFSTG
+168 LIFLISTG
-176 LAVVLNIGTN
+176 LAVVMNIGTN

-206 LSLDYAIVLMNRYR
+206 LSLDYSIVLMNRYR
-220 QEKTPQNSPVE
+220 QEKTGENSPVE
-231 AVNRAIR
+231 AVNRAIK
-238 RAFPSIISSAAT
+238 RAFPSIMSSAAT

-263 KIGMDMGI
+263 KIGMDMGV

-276 VVFSLICTF
+276 VIFSLVCTF

-293 IFHRGVMNTGKK
+293 IFQKGVMNTGKK

-326 GIAMV
+326 CAAIV
-331 LFIFSFFWS
+331 LFFFAFFQS

-354 INAVFPHQ
+354 INSVFPQH

-383 LLRDE
+383 LLKDG
-388 AVEGVYS
+388 AVEGVYA
-395 YPTIMR
+395 YPTVMR
-401 REYTSSEMA
+401 RQYTSSEMA
-410 GQIQAMAAGF
+410 GQIQTMAAGF

-426 ELDSSMFSAD
+426 ELDSSMFTAS
-436 MISLVYHMKFE
+436 MMSLVYHMKFE
-447 DDPSREITFP
+447 DDPSRQISFP
-457 ELLNFI
+457 ELLGFI
-463 REHCVDNPMF
+463 REHCVGNPMF

-488 DMYAPAAEQSVTPPA
+488 DMYAPAVEEEEIVEESRVEEAPA
-503 AKTGSPK
+503 PK
-510 TASPTSVTP
+510 AP
-519 KSEMPTSVTPKSETS
+519 
-534 KTTAP
+534 AP
-539 KPQTTKGATARPAAS
+539 KPSAPKVTAPDTPKPAAETAPAPVAKPQS
-554 EGRSASKVRLASFLP
+554 SVRLSSFLP
-569 RLAEAYPSTETGVLA
+569 RLAQAYPSTETAVLA

-608 ATQTRMVYSF
+608 PTQTRMVYSF

-645 ASFVSEEQ
+645 ASFVSEDQ
-653 KAGLKQRMDVM
+653 KEGLRQRMNVM
-664 DLIQEDASLEFS
+664 DLIQKDASLEFS
-676 ELYSLLLDFGAA
+676 ELYSLLRDFGAA
-688 SAGEARIRALAFP
+688 SAGEARLRALAFP
-701 SSIGSRPDSSSS
+701 SSGSTAPEAPSAVSRPDS
-713 TGSRP
+713 T
-718 DSSSGS
+718 SGT

-731 PKDSLDSSA
+731 QKDSLASSA
-740 GSTVSDR
+740 GNAVSGN
-747 PAAADTAA
+747 PAAADTAS
-755 VNAQLLPRPLPK
+755 VNVQPLPK
-767 PAKPKKKSIEE
+767 PVKPKKKSIEE
-778 QRQELFMDLMFSGRS
+778 QRQDLFMDLMYSGRS
-793 YTASKMASFFKRL
+793 YTARQMAGFFKRL

-818 YVYYASVTEGE
+818 YVYYASVSEE
-829 CRHTMNIEELV
+829 DCHHTMNIEELV
-840 AFIGD
+840 NFIGD

-858 DGTRSHFKEFRLAFQ
+858 DEVRSHFNEFRDAFE
-873 EKISLLRREE
+873 EKISLLRRED
-883 HSLMLVLTSLPPES
+883 HSLMLVLTKLPPES
-897 AETYDFVSRL
+897 RETYDFVSRL
-907 SSVCDSFFDGDSQL
+907 SSVCDDCFGGESQL

-934 FGQEIRLVT
+934 FGREMRLVT
-943 ILTVLAIFLIVAISF
+943 ILTVLAIFLIVAVSF
-958 RSIIVPLILVM
+958 RSVIVPLILVM

-1021 TMGINDAISAAYR
+1021 TMDINDAITAAYR
-1034 GFIRTVMTSG
+1034 GFIRTIMTSG
-1044 LIMVVAPGAMSLL
+1044 LIMVVAPGAMALL

-1087 VLGACDRLVVRKK
+1087 VLGAFDSLVVRKK
-1100 DRFSE
+1100 DRFKK